1 MSLNDFISE
10 KLGIKQSIEKITS
23 LQTNVWNACMQRYKF
38 SDFLPY
44 MSYDSQK
51 EYYINNDNSF
61 GTVFLCSPRIRM
73 GESTAVAVEEML
85 GKLPENMFIQF
96 TLFGSKNIKDLVE
109 YWRHMHLERAYRE
122 NNELLFKAIE
132 NMSNFYYSKT
142 KEGISNSMASRLKNY
157 YLLVSIK
164 SNSEEDVI
172 SYKHVLKNILTSN
185 NFSPVVAEPEILKPM
200 LYELFNSN
208 HDINNIPSYDRAC
221 YLNRQVIMPTTEIL
235 IKDNELK
242 IDGKSFITLTPQS
255 FPQEAHISDF
265 GEKLGDYISRALDNN
280 QFKDTFL
287 ITASVYPLSKK
298 KTTRV
303 RNNHSMLLTQ
313 KWSETIFRQFA
324 AARKESV
331 SILERIDNQKERL
344 FAFDLNVIVSGDN
357 YDEASL
363 NASTIISYW
372 NKGGGKA
379 IVLDEA
385 LGIHQL
391 NFIAS
396 LPMGINKE
404 YMFDITVKY
413 RSMFPDQISQFIPLE
428 ADYKLNIP
436 NLILFSRR
444 AQIAGLDLFVSSSN
458 YNAYLVATSGAGK
471 SVLLN
476 MLAFNSYARN
486 DRIFI
491 IDQDNSFSKLCDTIN
506 GQYLALD
513 PLQPIS
519 FNPFSGLKNNDRNSF
534 MEDLNYLSDLIYMLG
549 SSKNQDRALED
560 EKLIKAKTQAVMEE
574 LFLSKGNTME
584 VTDIRDELAKVD
596 DQRFKDF
603 ADQLRPFCKEGI
615 YGKYF
620 NGPCEFNIEKEFIV
634 TEFKGLEGHN
644 DLRDPLIMLLI
655 YHINQLMYMSSDRK
669 SRIQI
674 IIDEAHRFLGKNPKM
689 DDFIEQAYRRARK
702 YDASVIIATQ
712 GFDDIYNAKDGGL
725 SRAGTVIVNNS
736 AYKVFMKQT
745 ETSVNMLIKSEVFSL
760 SETDKEILRSIM
772 TLKGE
777 YSELFLMTPD
787 DVKLPYRLVMDKY
800 FYYLTTTDA
809 QDKAKI
815 KELTDQGIS
824 LGEAIELLA
833 NTKTKSNEAKQRSN

>member
-1 MSLNDFISE
+1 MSLSDFINE
-10 KLGIKQSIEKITS
+10 KLGINQSVKKITS

-96 TLFGSKNIKDLVE
+96 TLFGSKNIKDIVE
-109 YWRHMHLERAYRE
+109 YWKYMHLERADRE
-122 NNELLFKAIE
+122 NNELLFKAIK
-132 NMSNFYYSKT
+132 NMEEFYYSKT
-142 KEGISNSMASRLKNY
+142 KEGISSSMTTRLKNY

-172 SYKHVLKNILTSN
+172 SYKHILKNILTSN
-185 NFSPVVAEPEILKPM
+185 NFSPVVAEPEVLKPM
-200 LYELFNSN
+200 LYELFNGN
-208 HDINNIPSYDRAC
+208 HDINNIPNYDRTC
-221 YLNRQVIMPTTEIL
+221 YLNRQVIMPTTEML
-235 IKDNELK
+235 IKDDELK
-242 IDGKSFITLTPQS
+242 IDGRSFISLTPQS
-255 FPQEAHISDF
+255 FPQEAHIADF

-287 ITASVYPLSKK
+287 ITASVCALSKK
-298 KTTRV
+298 KTARV
-303 RNNHSMLLTQ
+303 KGNHSMLLTQ
-313 KWSETIFRQFA
+313 KWSENIFRQFA

-331 SILERIDNQKERL
+331 SILERIDNQKEKL
-344 FAFDLNVIVSGDN
+344 YAFDLNVIVSGDN

-391 NFIAS
+391 NLIAS

-404 YMFDITVKY
+404 YMFDITAKY

-428 ADYKLNIP
+428 ADFKLNIP

-444 AQIAGLDLFVSSSN
+444 AQIAGLDLFVSNSN

-491 IDQDNSFSKLCDTIN
+491 IDQDNSFSKLCDTID

-519 FNPFSGLKNNDRNSF
+519 FNPFSGLKNNDRESF
-534 MEDLNYLSDLIYMLG
+534 MDDLNYLSDLIYMLG

-560 EKLIKAKTQAVMEE
+560 EKLIKAKTQAIMEE

-596 DQRFKDF
+596 DQRFRDF

-725 SRAGTVIVNNS
+725 SRAGTVIINNS
-736 AYKVFMKQT
+736 AYKIFMKQT

-800 FYYLTTTDA
+800 FYYLTTTDPK
-809 QDKAKI
+809 DKAKI
-815 KELTDQGIS
+815 KELTDQGIP

-833 NTKTKSNEAKQRSN
+833 NTKTKSNEAK

>member
-1 MSLNDFISE
+1 MSLSDFISE
-10 KLGIKQSIEKITS
+10 KLGINQSVKKITS

-96 TLFGSKNIKDLVE
+96 TLFGSKNIKDIVE
-109 YWRHMHLERAYRE
+109 YWKYMHLERADRE
-122 NNELLFKAIE
+122 NNELLFKAIK
-132 NMSNFYYSKT
+132 NMEEFYYSKT
-142 KEGISNSMASRLKNY
+142 KEGISSSMTTRLKNY

-172 SYKHVLKNILTSN
+172 SYKHILKNILTSN
-185 NFSPVVAEPEILKPM
+185 NFSPVVAEPEVLKPM
-200 LYELFNSN
+200 LYELFNGN
-208 HDINNIPSYDRAC
+208 HDINNIPNYDRTC

-235 IKDNELK
+235 IKDDELK
-242 IDGKSFITLTPQS
+242 IDGRSFITLTPQS
-255 FPQEAHISDF
+255 FPQEAHIGDF

-287 ITASVYPLSKK
+287 ITASVCALSKK
-298 KTTRV
+298 KTARV
-303 RNNHSMLLTQ
+303 KGNHSMLLTQ
-313 KWSETIFRQFA
+313 KWSENIFRQFA

-331 SILERIDNQKERL
+331 SILERIDNQKEKL
-344 FAFDLNVIVSGDN
+344 YAFDLNVIVSGDN
-357 YDEASL
+357 YNEASL

-391 NFIAS
+391 NLIAS

-428 ADYKLNIP
+428 ADFKLNIP

-471 SVLLN
+471 SVFLN

-491 IDQDNSFSKLCDTIN
+491 IDQDNSFINICDAVG

-513 PLQPIS
+513 PSKPIS
-519 FNPFSGLKNNDRNSF
+519 FNPFSGLKNNDRDSF
-534 MEDLNYLSDLIYMLG
+534 AEDLEYLSRLIYMLG

-560 EKLIKAKTQAVMEE
+560 ERLIKAKTQAIMEE

-596 DQRFKDF
+596 DQRFRDF

-634 TEFKGLEGHN
+634 TEFKGLEGYD
-644 DLRDPLIMLLI
+644 DLKDPLIMLLI
-655 YHINQLMYMSSDRK
+655 YHINQLMYMSTDRK

-702 YDASVIIATQ
+702 YGASAIIATQ

-736 AYKVFMKQT
+736 AYKIFMKQT

-760 SETDKEILRSIM
+760 SETDKEILRSIR
-772 TLKGE
+772 TIKGE

-787 DVKLPYRLVMDKY
+787 DVKLPYRLVVDKY

-809 QDKAKI
+809 TDKAKI
-815 KELTDQGIS
+815 KELTDQGIP

-833 NTKTKSNEAKQRSN
+833 NTKTKSNEAK

>member
-1 MSLNDFISE
+1 MSLSDFINE
-10 KLGIKQSIEKITS
+10 KLGINQSVKKITS

-109 YWRHMHLERAYRE
+109 YWKYMHLERADRE
-122 NNELLFKAIE
+122 NNELLFKAIK
-132 NMSNFYYSKT
+132 NMGEFYYSKT
-142 KEGISNSMASRLKNY
+142 KEGISNSMATRLKNY

-172 SYKHVLKNILTSN
+172 SYKHILKNILTSN
-185 NFSPVVAEPEILKPM
+185 NFSPVVAEPEVLKPM
-200 LYELFNSN
+200 LYELFNGN
-208 HDINNIPSYDRAC
+208 HDINNIPNYDRTC

-235 IKDNELK
+235 IKDDELK
-242 IDGKSFITLTPQS
+242 IDGRSFITLTPQS
-255 FPQEAHISDF
+255 FPQEAHIGDF

-287 ITASVYPLSKK
+287 ITASVCALSKK
-298 KTTRV
+298 KTARV
-303 RNNHSMLLTQ
+303 KGNHSMLLTQ
-313 KWSETIFRQFA
+313 KWSENIFRQFA

-331 SILERIDNQKERL
+331 SILERIDNQKEKL
-344 FAFDLNVIVSGDN
+344 YAFDLNVIVSGDN

-391 NFIAS
+391 NLIAS

-404 YMFDITVKY
+404 YMFDITAKY

-428 ADYKLNIP
+428 ADFKLNIP

-444 AQIAGLDLFVSSSN
+444 AQIAGLDLFVSNSN

-491 IDQDNSFSKLCDTIN
+491 IDQDNSFSKLCDTID

-519 FNPFSGLKNNDRNSF
+519 FNPFSGLKNNDRESF
-534 MEDLNYLSDLIYMLG
+534 MDDLNYLSDLIYMLG

-560 EKLIKAKTQAVMEE
+560 EKLIKAKTQAIMEE

-596 DQRFKDF
+596 DQRFRDF

-725 SRAGTVIVNNS
+725 SRAGTVIINNS
-736 AYKVFMKQT
+736 AYKIFMKQT

-800 FYYLTTTDA
+800 FYYLTTTDPK
-809 QDKAKI
+809 DKAKI
-815 KELTDQGIS
+815 KELTDQGIP

-833 NTKTKSNEAKQRSN
+833 NTKTKSNEAK

>member
-1 MSLNDFISE
+1 MSLGDFIGD
-10 KLGIKQSIEKITS
+10 KLGIKQSVEKITS
-23 LQTNVWNACMQRYKF
+23 LQTNAWNTCMQRYKF

-109 YWRHMHLERAYRE
+109 YWKHMHLERAYKE

-132 NMSNFYYSKT
+132 NMGNFYYSKT
-142 KEGISNSMASRLKNY
+142 KEGISNSMASKLKNY
-157 YLLVSIK
+157 FLLVSIK

-172 SYKHVLKNILTSN
+172 SYKHILKNILTSN

-221 YLNRQVIMPTTEIL
+221 YFNRQIIMPTTEIL

-298 KTTRV
+298 KTSRV

-313 KWSETIFRQFA
+313 KWSEAIFRQFA

-331 SILERIDNQKERL
+331 SILERIDNQKEKL

-391 NFIAS
+391 NLIAS

-404 YMFDITVKY
+404 YMFDITAKY

-428 ADYKLNIP
+428 ADFKLNIP

-444 AQIAGLDLFVSSSN
+444 AQIAGLDLFVSNSN

-519 FNPFSGLKNNDRNSF
+519 FNPFSGLKNNDRESF
-534 MEDLNYLSDLIYMLG
+534 MDDLNYLSDLIYMLG

-560 EKLIKAKTQAVMEE
+560 EKLIKAKTQAIMEE
-574 LFLSKGNTME
+574 LFSSKGNAME

-725 SRAGTVIVNNS
+725 SRAGTVIINNS

-800 FYYLTTTDA
+800 FYYLTTTDPK
-809 QDKAKI
+809 DKAKI

-833 NTKTKSNEAKQRSN
+833 NTKTKSDEAK

>member
-1 MSLNDFISE
+1 MSLSDFINE
-10 KLGIKQSIEKITS
+10 KLGINQSVKKITS

-109 YWRHMHLERAYRE
+109 YWKYMHLERADRE
-122 NNELLFKAIE
+122 NNELLFKAIK
-132 NMSNFYYSKT
+132 NMGEFYYSKT
-142 KEGISNSMASRLKNY
+142 KEGISNSMATRLKNY

-172 SYKHVLKNILTSN
+172 SYKHILKNILTSN
-185 NFSPVVAEPEILKPM
+185 NFSPVVAEPEVLKPM
-200 LYELFNSN
+200 LYELFNGN
-208 HDINNIPSYDRAC
+208 HDINNIPNYDRTC
-221 YLNRQVIMPTTEIL
+221 YLNRQVIMPTTEML
-235 IKDNELK
+235 IKDDELK
-242 IDGKSFITLTPQS
+242 IDGRSFISLTPQS
-255 FPQEAHISDF
+255 FPQEAHIADF

-287 ITASVYPLSKK
+287 ITASVCALSKK
-298 KTTRV
+298 KTARV
-303 RNNHSMLLTQ
+303 KGNHSMLLTQ
-313 KWSETIFRQFA
+313 KWSENIFRQFA

-331 SILERIDNQKERL
+331 SILERIDNQKEKL
-344 FAFDLNVIVSGDN
+344 YAFDLNVIVSGDN

-391 NFIAS
+391 NLIAS

-404 YMFDITVKY
+404 YMFDITAKY

-428 ADYKLNIP
+428 ADFKLNIP

-444 AQIAGLDLFVSSSN
+444 AQIAGLDLFVSNSN

-491 IDQDNSFSKLCDTIN
+491 IDQDNSFSKLCDTID

-519 FNPFSGLKNNDRNSF
+519 FNPFSGLKNNDRESF
-534 MEDLNYLSDLIYMLG
+534 MDDLNYLSDLIYMLG

-560 EKLIKAKTQAVMEE
+560 EKLIKAKTQAIMEE

-584 VTDIRDELAKVD
+584 VTDIRDELVKVD
-596 DQRFKDF
+596 DQRFRDF

-725 SRAGTVIVNNS
+725 SRAGTVIINNS
-736 AYKVFMKQT
+736 AYKIFMKQT

-800 FYYLTTTDA
+800 FYYLTTTDPK
-809 QDKAKI
+809 DKAKI
-815 KELTDQGIS
+815 KELTDQGIP

-833 NTKTKSNEAKQRSN
+833 NTKTKSNEAK

>member
-1 MSLNDFISE
+1 MSLSDFINE
-10 KLGIKQSIEKITS
+10 KLGINQSVKKITS

-109 YWRHMHLERAYRE
+109 YWKYMHLERADRE
-122 NNELLFKAIE
+122 NNELLFKAIK
-132 NMSNFYYSKT
+132 NMGEFYYSKT
-142 KEGISNSMASRLKNY
+142 KEGISNSMATRLKNY

-172 SYKHVLKNILTSN
+172 SYKHILKNILTSN
-185 NFSPVVAEPEILKPM
+185 NFSPVVAEPEVLKPM
-200 LYELFNSN
+200 LYELFNGN
-208 HDINNIPSYDRAC
+208 HDINNIPNYDRTC
-221 YLNRQVIMPTTEIL
+221 YLNRQVIMPTTEML
-235 IKDNELK
+235 IKDDELK
-242 IDGKSFITLTPQS
+242 IDGRSFISLTPQS
-255 FPQEAHISDF
+255 FPQEAHIADF

-287 ITASVYPLSKK
+287 ITASVCALSKK
-298 KTTRV
+298 KTARV
-303 RNNHSMLLTQ
+303 KGNHSMLLTQ
-313 KWSETIFRQFA
+313 KWSENIFRQFA

-331 SILERIDNQKERL
+331 SILERIDNQKEKL
-344 FAFDLNVIVSGDN
+344 YAFDLNVIVSGDN

-391 NFIAS
+391 NLIAS

-404 YMFDITVKY
+404 YMFDITAKY

-428 ADYKLNIP
+428 ADFKLNIP

-444 AQIAGLDLFVSSSN
+444 AQIAGLDLFVSNSN

-491 IDQDNSFSKLCDTIN
+491 IDQDNSFSKLCDTID

-513 PLQPIS
+513 PLQPIN
-519 FNPFSGLKNNDRNSF
+519 FNPFSGLKNNDRESF
-534 MEDLNYLSDLIYMLG
+534 MDDLNYLSDLIYMLG

-560 EKLIKAKTQAVMEE
+560 EKLIKAKTQAIMEE

-596 DQRFKDF
+596 DQRFRDF

-725 SRAGTVIVNNS
+725 SRAGTVIINNS
-736 AYKVFMKQT
+736 AYKIFMKQT

-800 FYYLTTTDA
+800 FYYLTTTDPK
-809 QDKAKI
+809 DKAKI
-815 KELTDQGIS
+815 KELTDQGIP

-833 NTKTKSNEAKQRSN
+833 NTKTKSNEAK

>member
-1 MSLNDFISE
+1 MSLSDFINE
-10 KLGIKQSIEKITS
+10 KLGINQSVKKITS

-109 YWRHMHLERAYRE
+109 YWKYMHLERADRE
-122 NNELLFKAIE
+122 NNELLFKAIK
-132 NMSNFYYSKT
+132 NMGEFYYSKT
-142 KEGISNSMASRLKNY
+142 KEGISNSMATRLKNY

-172 SYKHVLKNILTSN
+172 SYKHILKNILTSN
-185 NFSPVVAEPEILKPM
+185 NFSPVVAEPEVLKPM
-200 LYELFNSN
+200 LYELFNGN
-208 HDINNIPSYDRAC
+208 HDINNIPNYDRTC
-221 YLNRQVIMPTTEIL
+221 YLNRQVIMPTTEML
-235 IKDNELK
+235 IKDDELK
-242 IDGKSFITLTPQS
+242 IDGRSFISLTPQS
-255 FPQEAHISDF
+255 FPQEAHIADF

-287 ITASVYPLSKK
+287 ITASVCALSKK
-298 KTTRV
+298 KTARV
-303 RNNHSMLLTQ
+303 KGNHSMLLTQ
-313 KWSETIFRQFA
+313 KWSENIFRQFA

-331 SILERIDNQKERL
+331 SILERIDNQKEKL
-344 FAFDLNVIVSGDN
+344 YAFDLNVIVSGDN

-391 NFIAS
+391 NLIAS

-404 YMFDITVKY
+404 YMFDITAKY

-428 ADYKLNIP
+428 ADFKLNIP

-444 AQIAGLDLFVSSSN
+444 AQIAGLDLFVSNSN

-491 IDQDNSFSKLCDTIN
+491 IDQDNSFSKLCDTID

-519 FNPFSGLKNNDRNSF
+519 F
-534 MEDLNYLSDLIYMLG
+534 
-549 SSKNQDRALED
+549 
-560 EKLIKAKTQAVMEE
+560 
-574 LFLSKGNTME
+574 
-584 VTDIRDELAKVD
+584 
-596 DQRFKDF
+596 
-603 ADQLRPFCKEGI
+603 
-615 YGKYF
+615 
-620 NGPCEFNIEKEFIV
+620 
-634 TEFKGLEGHN
+634 
-644 DLRDPLIMLLI
+644 
-655 YHINQLMYMSSDRK
+655 
-669 SRIQI
+669 
-674 IIDEAHRFLGKNPKM
+674 
-689 DDFIEQAYRRARK
+689 
-702 YDASVIIATQ
+702 
-712 GFDDIYNAKDGGL
+712 
-725 SRAGTVIVNNS
+725 
-736 AYKVFMKQT
+736 
-745 ETSVNMLIKSEVFSL
+745 
-760 SETDKEILRSIM
+760 
-772 TLKGE
+772 
-777 YSELFLMTPD
+777 
-787 DVKLPYRLVMDKY
+787 
-800 FYYLTTTDA
+800 
-809 QDKAKI
+809 
-815 KELTDQGIS
+815 
-824 LGEAIELLA
+824 
-833 NTKTKSNEAKQRSN
+833 

>member
-1 MSLNDFISE
+1 MSLSDFINE
-10 KLGIKQSIEKITS
+10 KLGINQSVKKITS

-109 YWRHMHLERAYRE
+109 YWKYMHLERADRE
-122 NNELLFKAIE
+122 NNELLFKAIK
-132 NMSNFYYSKT
+132 NMGEFYYSKT
-142 KEGISNSMASRLKNY
+142 KEGISNSMATRLKNY

-172 SYKHVLKNILTSN
+172 SYKHILKNILTSN
-185 NFSPVVAEPEILKPM
+185 NFSPVVAEPEVLKPM
-200 LYELFNSN
+200 LYELFNGN
-208 HDINNIPSYDRAC
+208 HDINNIPNYDRTC
-221 YLNRQVIMPTTEIL
+221 YLNRQVIMPTTEML
-235 IKDNELK
+235 IKDDELK
-242 IDGKSFITLTPQS
+242 IDGRSFISLTPQS
-255 FPQEAHISDF
+255 FPQEAHIADF

-287 ITASVYPLSKK
+287 ITASVCALSKK
-298 KTTRV
+298 KTARV
-303 RNNHSMLLTQ
+303 KGNHSMLLTQ
-313 KWSETIFRQFA
+313 KWSENIFRQFA

-331 SILERIDNQKERL
+331 SILERIDNQKEKL
-344 FAFDLNVIVSGDN
+344 YAFDLNVIVSGDN

-391 NFIAS
+391 NLIAS

-404 YMFDITVKY
+404 YMFDITAKY

-428 ADYKLNIP
+428 ADFKLNIP

-444 AQIAGLDLFVSSSN
+444 AQIAGLDLFVSNSN

-491 IDQDNSFSKLCDTIN
+491 IDQDNSFSKLCDTID

-519 FNPFSGLKNNDRNSF
+519 FNPFSGLKNNDRESF
-534 MEDLNYLSDLIYMLG
+534 MDDLNYLSDLIYMLG

-560 EKLIKAKTQAVMEE
+560 EKLIKAKTQAIMEE

-596 DQRFKDF
+596 DQRFRDF

-725 SRAGTVIVNNS
+725 SRAGTVIINNS
-736 AYKVFMKQT
+736 AYKIFMKQT

-787 DVKLPYRLVMDKY
+787 DVKLPYRLVIDKY
-800 FYYLTTTDA
+800 FYYLTTTDPK
-809 QDKAKI
+809 DKAKI
-815 KELTDQGIS
+815 KELTDQGIP

-833 NTKTKSNEAKQRSN
+833 NTKTKSNEAK

>member
-1 MSLNDFISE
+1 MSLSDFINE
-10 KLGIKQSIEKITS
+10 KLGINQSVKKITS

-109 YWRHMHLERAYRE
+109 YWKYMHLERADRE
-122 NNELLFKAIE
+122 NNELLFKAIK
-132 NMSNFYYSKT
+132 NMGEFYYSKT
-142 KEGISNSMASRLKNY
+142 KEGISNSMATRLKNY

-172 SYKHVLKNILTSN
+172 SYKHILKNILTSN
-185 NFSPVVAEPEILKPM
+185 NFSPVVAEPEVLKPM
-200 LYELFNSN
+200 LYELFNGN
-208 HDINNIPSYDRAC
+208 HDINNIPNYDRTC
-221 YLNRQVIMPTTEIL
+221 YLNRQVIMPTTEML
-235 IKDNELK
+235 IKDDELK
-242 IDGKSFITLTPQS
+242 IDGRSFISLTPQS
-255 FPQEAHISDF
+255 FPQEAHIADF

-287 ITASVYPLSKK
+287 ITASVCALSKK
-298 KTTRV
+298 KTARV
-303 RNNHSMLLTQ
+303 KGNHSMLLTQ
-313 KWSETIFRQFA
+313 KWSENIFRQFA

-331 SILERIDNQKERL
+331 SILERIDNQKEKL
-344 FAFDLNVIVSGDN
+344 YAFDLNVIVSGDN

-391 NFIAS
+391 NLIAS

-404 YMFDITVKY
+404 YMFDITAKY

-428 ADYKLNIP
+428 ADFKLNIP

-444 AQIAGLDLFVSSSN
+444 AQIAGLDLFVSNSN

-491 IDQDNSFSKLCDTIN
+491 IDQDNSFSKLCDTID

-519 FNPFSGLKNNDRNSF
+519 FNPFSGLKNNDRESF
-534 MEDLNYLSDLIYMLG
+534 MDDLNYLSDLIYMLG

-560 EKLIKAKTQAVMEE
+560 EKLIKAKTQAIMEE

-596 DQRFKDF
+596 DQRFRDF

-725 SRAGTVIVNNS
+725 SRAGTVIINNS
-736 AYKVFMKQT
+736 AYKIFMKQLKLL
-745 ETSVNMLIKSEVFSL
+745 LIC
-760 SETDKEILRSIM
+760 
-772 TLKGE
+772 
-777 YSELFLMTPD
+777 
-787 DVKLPYRLVMDKY
+787 
-800 FYYLTTTDA
+800 
-809 QDKAKI
+809 
-815 KELTDQGIS
+815 
-824 LGEAIELLA
+824 
-833 NTKTKSNEAKQRSN
+833 

>member
-1 MSLNDFISE
+1 MSLSDFINE
-10 KLGIKQSIEKITS
+10 KLGINQSVKKITS

-96 TLFGSKNIKDLVE
+96 TLFGSKNIKDIVE
-109 YWRHMHLERAYRE
+109 YWKYMHLERADRE
-122 NNELLFKAIE
+122 NNELLLKAIK
-132 NMSNFYYSKT
+132 NMEKFYYSKT
-142 KEGISNSMASRLKNY
+142 KESISSSMTTRLKNY

-172 SYKHVLKNILTSN
+172 SYKHILKNILTSN
-185 NFSPVVAEPEILKPM
+185 NFSPVVAEPEVLKPM
-200 LYELFNSN
+200 LYELFNGN
-208 HDINNIPSYDRAC
+208 HDINNIPNYDRTC

-235 IKDNELK
+235 IKDDELK
-242 IDGKSFITLTPQS
+242 IDGRSFISLTPQS
-255 FPQEAHISDF
+255 FPQEAHIGDF

-287 ITASVYPLSKK
+287 ITASVCALSKK
-298 KTTRV
+298 KTARV
-303 RNNHSMLLTQ
+303 KGNHSMLLTQ
-313 KWSETIFRQFA
+313 KWSENIFRQFA

-331 SILERIDNQKERL
+331 SILERIDNQKEKL
-344 FAFDLNVIVSGDN
+344 YAFDLNVIVSGDN
-357 YDEASL
+357 YNEASL

-391 NFIAS
+391 NLIAS

-428 ADYKLNIP
+428 ADFKLNIP

-471 SVLLN
+471 SVFLN

-491 IDQDNSFSKLCDTIN
+491 IDQDNSFINICDAVG

-513 PLQPIS
+513 PSKPIS
-519 FNPFSGLKNNDRNSF
+519 FNPFSGLKNNDRDSF
-534 MEDLNYLSDLIYMLG
+534 AEDLEYLSRLIYMLG

-560 EKLIKAKTQAVMEE
+560 ERLIKAKTQAIMEE

-596 DQRFKDF
+596 DQRFRDF

-634 TEFKGLEGHN
+634 TEFKGLEGYD
-644 DLRDPLIMLLI
+644 DLKDPLIMLLI
-655 YHINQLMYMSSDRK
+655 YHINQLMYMSTDRK

-702 YDASVIIATQ
+702 YGASAIIATQ

-736 AYKVFMKQT
+736 AYKIFMKQT

-760 SETDKEILRSIM
+760 SETDKEILRSIR
-772 TLKGE
+772 TIKGE

-787 DVKLPYRLVMDKY
+787 DVKLPYRLVVDKY

-809 QDKAKI
+809 TDKAKI
-815 KELTDQGIS
+815 KELTDQGIP
-824 LGEAIELLA
+824 LGEAIDLLA
-833 NTKTKSNEAKQRSN
+833 NTKTKSNEAK

>member
-1 MSLNDFISE
+1 MSLSDFINE
-10 KLGIKQSIEKITS
+10 KLGINQSAKKITS

-96 TLFGSKNIKDLVE
+96 TLFGSKNIKDIVE
-109 YWRHMHLERAYRE
+109 YWKYMHLERADRE
-122 NNELLFKAIE
+122 NNELLFKAIK
-132 NMSNFYYSKT
+132 NMEEFYYSKT
-142 KEGISNSMASRLKNY
+142 KEGISSSMTTRLKNY

-172 SYKHVLKNILTSN
+172 SYKHILKNILTSN
-185 NFSPVVAEPEILKPM
+185 NFSPVVAEPEVLKPM
-200 LYELFNSN
+200 LYELFNGN
-208 HDINNIPSYDRAC
+208 HDINNIPNYDRTC

-235 IKDNELK
+235 IKDDELK
-242 IDGKSFITLTPQS
+242 IDGRSFISLTPQS
-255 FPQEAHISDF
+255 FPQEAHIGDF

-287 ITASVYPLSKK
+287 ITASVCALSKK
-298 KTTRV
+298 KTARV
-303 RNNHSMLLTQ
+303 KGNHSMLLTQ
-313 KWSETIFRQFA
+313 KWSENIFRQFA

-331 SILERIDNQKERL
+331 SILERIDNQKEKL
-344 FAFDLNVIVSGDN
+344 YAFDLNVIVSGDN
-357 YDEASL
+357 YNEASL

-391 NFIAS
+391 NLIAS

-428 ADYKLNIP
+428 ADFKLNIP

-491 IDQDNSFSKLCDTIN
+491 IDQDNSFINICDAVG

-513 PLQPIS
+513 PSKPIS
-519 FNPFSGLKNNDRNSF
+519 FNPFSGLKNNDRDSF
-534 MEDLNYLSDLIYMLG
+534 AEDLEYLSRLIYMLG

-560 EKLIKAKTQAVMEE
+560 EKLIKAKTQAIMEE

-596 DQRFKDF
+596 DQRFRDF

-634 TEFKGLEGHN
+634 TEFKGLEGYD
-644 DLRDPLIMLLI
+644 DLKDPLIMLLI
-655 YHINQLMYMSSDRK
+655 YHINQLMYMSTDRK

-702 YDASVIIATQ
+702 YGASAIIATQ

-736 AYKVFMKQT
+736 AYKIFMKQT

-760 SETDKEILRSIM
+760 SETDKEILRSIR
-772 TLKGE
+772 TIKGE

-787 DVKLPYRLVMDKY
+787 DVKLPYRLVVDKY

-809 QDKAKI
+809 TDKAKI
-815 KELTDQGIS
+815 KELTDQGIP

-833 NTKTKSNEAKQRSN
+833 NTKTKSNEAK

>member
-1 MSLNDFISE
+1 MSLSDFINE
-10 KLGIKQSIEKITS
+10 KLGINQSVKKITS

-109 YWRHMHLERAYRE
+109 YWKYMHLERADRE
-122 NNELLFKAIE
+122 NNELLLKAIK
-132 NMSNFYYSKT
+132 NMGEFYYSKT
-142 KEGISNSMASRLKNY
+142 KEGISNSMATRLKNY

-172 SYKHVLKNILTSN
+172 SYKHILKNILTSN
-185 NFSPVVAEPEILKPM
+185 NFSPVVAEPEVLKPM
-200 LYELFNSN
+200 LYELFNGN
-208 HDINNIPSYDRAC
+208 HDINNIPNYDRTC

-235 IKDNELK
+235 IKDDELK
-242 IDGKSFITLTPQS
+242 IDGRSFISLTPQS
-255 FPQEAHISDF
+255 FPQEAHIADF

-287 ITASVYPLSKK
+287 ITASVCALPKK
-298 KTTRV
+298 KTARV
-303 RNNHSMLLTQ
+303 KDNHSMLLTQ
-313 KWSETIFRQFA
+313 KWSENIFRQFA

-331 SILERIDNQKERL
+331 SILERIDNQKEKL
-344 FAFDLNVIVSGDN
+344 YAFDLNVIVSGDN
-357 YDEASL
+357 YNEASL

-391 NFIAS
+391 NLIAS

-428 ADYKLNIP
+428 ADFKLNIP

-471 SVLLN
+471 SVFLN

-491 IDQDNSFSKLCDTIN
+491 IDQDNSFINICDAVG

-513 PLQPIS
+513 PSKPIS
-519 FNPFSGLKNNDRNSF
+519 FNPFSGLKNNDRDSF
-534 MEDLNYLSDLIYMLG
+534 AEDLEYLSRLIYMLG

-560 EKLIKAKTQAVMEE
+560 ERLIKAKTQAIMEE

-596 DQRFKDF
+596 DQRFRDF

-634 TEFKGLEGHN
+634 TEFKGLEGYD
-644 DLRDPLIMLLI
+644 DLKDPLIMLLI
-655 YHINQLMYMSSDRK
+655 YHINQLMYMSTDRK

-702 YDASVIIATQ
+702 YGASAIIATQ

-736 AYKVFMKQT
+736 AYKIFMKQT

-760 SETDKEILRSIM
+760 SETDKEILRSIR
-772 TLKGE
+772 TIKGE

-787 DVKLPYRLVMDKY
+787 DVKLPYRLVVDKY

-809 QDKAKI
+809 TDKAKI
-815 KELTDQGIS
+815 KELTDQGIP

-833 NTKTKSNEAKQRSN
+833 NTKTKSNEAK

>member
-1 MSLNDFISE
+1 
-10 KLGIKQSIEKITS
+10 
-23 LQTNVWNACMQRYKF
+23 
-38 SDFLPY
+38 
-44 MSYDSQK
+44 
-51 EYYINNDNSF
+51 
-61 GTVFLCSPRIRM
+61 
-73 GESTAVAVEEML
+73 
-85 GKLPENMFIQF
+85 
-96 TLFGSKNIKDLVE
+96 
-109 YWRHMHLERAYRE
+109 
-122 NNELLFKAIE
+122 
-132 NMSNFYYSKT
+132 
-142 KEGISNSMASRLKNY
+142 
-157 YLLVSIK
+157 
-164 SNSEEDVI
+164 
-172 SYKHVLKNILTSN
+172 NILTSN
-185 NFSPVVAEPEILKPM
+185 NFSPVVAEPEVLKPM
-200 LYELFNSN
+200 LYELFNGN
-208 HDINNIPSYDRAC
+208 HDINNIPNYDRTC
-221 YLNRQVIMPTTEIL
+221 YLNRQVIMPTTEML
-235 IKDNELK
+235 IKDDELK
-242 IDGKSFITLTPQS
+242 IDGRSFISLTPQS
-255 FPQEAHISDF
+255 FPQEAHIADF

-287 ITASVYPLSKK
+287 ITASVCALSKK
-298 KTTRV
+298 KTARV
-303 RNNHSMLLTQ
+303 KGNHSMLLTQ
-313 KWSETIFRQFA
+313 KWSENIFRQFA

-331 SILERIDNQKERL
+331 SILERIDNQKEKL
-344 FAFDLNVIVSGDN
+344 YAFDLNVIVSGDN

-391 NFIAS
+391 NLIAS

-404 YMFDITVKY
+404 YMFDITAKY

-428 ADYKLNIP
+428 ADFKLNIP

-444 AQIAGLDLFVSSSN
+444 AQIAGLDLFVSNSN

-491 IDQDNSFSKLCDTIN
+491 IDQDNSFSKLCDTID

-519 FNPFSGLKNNDRNSF
+519 FNPFSGLKNNDRESF
-534 MEDLNYLSDLIYMLG
+534 MDDLNYLSDLIYMLG

-560 EKLIKAKTQAVMEE
+560 EKLIKAKTQAIMEE

-596 DQRFKDF
+596 DQRFRDF

-725 SRAGTVIVNNS
+725 SRAGTVIINNS
-736 AYKVFMKQT
+736 AYKIFMKQT

-800 FYYLTTTDA
+800 FYYLTTTDPK
-809 QDKAKI
+809 DKAKI
-815 KELTDQGIS
+815 KELTDQGIP

-833 NTKTKSNEAKQRSN
+833 NTKTKSNEAK

>member
-1 MSLNDFISE
+1 MSLSDFINE
-10 KLGIKQSIEKITS
+10 KLGINQSVKKITS

-109 YWRHMHLERAYRE
+109 YWKYMHLERADRE
-122 NNELLFKAIE
+122 NNELLFKAIK
-132 NMSNFYYSKT
+132 NMGEFYYSKT
-142 KEGISNSMASRLKNY
+142 KEGISNSMATRLKNY

-172 SYKHVLKNILTSN
+172 SYKHILKNILTSN
-185 NFSPVVAEPEILKPM
+185 NFSPVVAEPEVLKPM
-200 LYELFNSN
+200 LYELFNGN
-208 HDINNIPSYDRAC
+208 HDINNIPNYDRTC
-221 YLNRQVIMPTTEIL
+221 YLNRQVIMPTTEML
-235 IKDNELK
+235 IKDDELK
-242 IDGKSFITLTPQS
+242 IDGRSFISLTPQS
-255 FPQEAHISDF
+255 FPQEAHIADF
-265 GEKLGDYISRALDNN
+265 GEKLGDYISRTLDNN

-287 ITASVYPLSKK
+287 ITASVCALSKK
-298 KTTRV
+298 KTARV
-303 RNNHSMLLTQ
+303 KGNHSMLLTQ
-313 KWSETIFRQFA
+313 KWSENIFRQFA

-331 SILERIDNQKERL
+331 SILERIDNQKEKL
-344 FAFDLNVIVSGDN
+344 YAFDLNVIVSGDN

-391 NFIAS
+391 NLIAS

-404 YMFDITVKY
+404 YMFDITAKY

-428 ADYKLNIP
+428 ADFKLNIP

-444 AQIAGLDLFVSSSN
+444 AQIAGLDLFVSNSN

-491 IDQDNSFSKLCDTIN
+491 IDQDNSFSKLCDTID

-519 FNPFSGLKNNDRNSF
+519 FNPFSGLKNNDRESF
-534 MEDLNYLSDLIYMLG
+534 MDDLNYLSDLIYMLG

-560 EKLIKAKTQAVMEE
+560 EKLIKAKTQAIMEE

-596 DQRFKDF
+596 DQRFRDF

-725 SRAGTVIVNNS
+725 SRAGTVIINNS
-736 AYKVFMKQT
+736 AYKIFMKQT

-800 FYYLTTTDA
+800 FYYLTTTDPK
-809 QDKAKI
+809 DKAKI
-815 KELTDQGIS
+815 KELTDQGIP

-833 NTKTKSNEAKQRSN
+833 NTKTKSNEAK

>member
-1 MSLNDFISE
+1 MSLSDFINE
-10 KLGIKQSIEKITS
+10 KLGINQSVKKITS

-109 YWRHMHLERAYRE
+109 YWKYMHLERADRE
-122 NNELLFKAIE
+122 NNELLFKAIK
-132 NMSNFYYSKT
+132 NMGEFYYSKT
-142 KEGISNSMASRLKNY
+142 KEGISNSMATRLKNY

-172 SYKHVLKNILTSN
+172 SYKHILKNILTSN
-185 NFSPVVAEPEILKPM
+185 NFSPVVAEPEVLKPM
-200 LYELFNSN
+200 LYELFNGN
-208 HDINNIPSYDRAC
+208 HDINNIPNYDRTC
-221 YLNRQVIMPTTEIL
+221 YLNRQVIMPTTEML
-235 IKDNELK
+235 IKDDELK
-242 IDGKSFITLTPQS
+242 IDGRSFISLTPQS
-255 FPQEAHISDF
+255 FPQEAHIGDF

-287 ITASVYPLSKK
+287 ITASVCALSKK
-298 KTTRV
+298 KTARV
-303 RNNHSMLLTQ
+303 KGNHSMLLTQ
-313 KWSETIFRQFA
+313 KWSENIFRQFA

-331 SILERIDNQKERL
+331 SILERIDNQKEKL
-344 FAFDLNVIVSGDN
+344 YAFDLNVIVSGDN

-391 NFIAS
+391 NLIAS

-404 YMFDITVKY
+404 YMFDITAKY

-428 ADYKLNIP
+428 ADFKLNIP

-444 AQIAGLDLFVSSSN
+444 AQIAGLDLFVSNSN

-491 IDQDNSFSKLCDTIN
+491 IDQDNSFSKLCDTID

-519 FNPFSGLKNNDRNSF
+519 FNPFSGLKNNDRESF
-534 MEDLNYLSDLIYMLG
+534 MDDLNYLSDLIYMLG

-560 EKLIKAKTQAVMEE
+560 EKLIKAKTQAIMED

-596 DQRFKDF
+596 DQRFRDF

-725 SRAGTVIVNNS
+725 SRAGTVIINNS
-736 AYKVFMKQT
+736 AYKIFMKQT

-800 FYYLTTTDA
+800 FYYLTTTDPK
-809 QDKAKI
+809 DKAKI
-815 KELTDQGIS
+815 KELTDQGIP

-833 NTKTKSNEAKQRSN
+833 NTKTKSNEAK

>member
-1 MSLNDFISE
+1 MSLSDFINE
-10 KLGIKQSIEKITS
+10 KLGINQSVKKITS

-61 GTVFLCSPRIRM
+61 GTVFLCSPRIRI

-96 TLFGSKNIKDLVE
+96 TLFGSKNIKDIVE
-109 YWRHMHLERAYRE
+109 YWKYMHLERADRE
-122 NNELLFKAIE
+122 NNELLFKAIK
-132 NMSNFYYSKT
+132 NMEEFYYSKT
-142 KEGISNSMASRLKNY
+142 KEGISSSMTTRLKNY

-172 SYKHVLKNILTSN
+172 SYKHILKNILTSN
-185 NFSPVVAEPEILKPM
+185 NFSPVVAEPEVLKPM
-200 LYELFNSN
+200 LYELFNGN
-208 HDINNIPSYDRAC
+208 HDINNIPNYDRTC

-235 IKDNELK
+235 IKDDELK
-242 IDGKSFITLTPQS
+242 IDGRSFISLTPQS
-255 FPQEAHISDF
+255 FPQEAHIGDF

-287 ITASVYPLSKK
+287 ITASVCALSKK
-298 KTTRV
+298 KTARV
-303 RNNHSMLLTQ
+303 KGNHSMLLTQ
-313 KWSETIFRQFA
+313 KWSENIFRQFA

-331 SILERIDNQKERL
+331 SILERIDNQKEKL
-344 FAFDLNVIVSGDN
+344 YAFDLNVIVSGDN
-357 YDEASL
+357 YNEASL

-391 NFIAS
+391 NLIAS

-428 ADYKLNIP
+428 ADFKLNIP

-491 IDQDNSFSKLCDTIN
+491 IDQDNSFINICDAVG

-513 PLQPIS
+513 PSKPIS
-519 FNPFSGLKNNDRNSF
+519 FNPFSGLKNNDRDSF
-534 MEDLNYLSDLIYMLG
+534 AEDLEYLSRLIYMLG

-560 EKLIKAKTQAVMEE
+560 ERLIKAKTQAIMEE

-596 DQRFKDF
+596 DQRFRDF

-634 TEFKGLEGHN
+634 TEFKGLEGYD
-644 DLRDPLIMLLI
+644 DLKDPLIMLLI
-655 YHINQLMYMSSDRK
+655 YHINQLMYMSTDRK

-702 YDASVIIATQ
+702 YGASAIIATQ

-736 AYKVFMKQT
+736 AYKIFMKQT

-760 SETDKEILRSIM
+760 SETDKEILRSIR
-772 TLKGE
+772 TIKGE

-787 DVKLPYRLVMDKY
+787 DVKLPYRLVVDKY

-809 QDKAKI
+809 TDKAKI
-815 KELTDQGIS
+815 KELTDQGIP
-824 LGEAIELLA
+824 LGEAIDLLA
-833 NTKTKSNEAKQRSN
+833 NTKTKSNEAK

>member
-1 MSLNDFISE
+1 MSLSDFINE
-10 KLGIKQSIEKITS
+10 KLGINQSVKKITS

-109 YWRHMHLERAYRE
+109 YWKYMHLERADRE
-122 NNELLFKAIE
+122 NNELLFKAIK
-132 NMSNFYYSKT
+132 NMGEFYYSKT
-142 KEGISNSMASRLKNY
+142 KEGISNSMATRLKNY

-172 SYKHVLKNILTSN
+172 SYKHILKNILTSN
-185 NFSPVVAEPEILKPM
+185 NFSPVVAEPEVLKPM
-200 LYELFNSN
+200 LYELFNGN
-208 HDINNIPSYDRAC
+208 HDINNIPNYDRTC
-221 YLNRQVIMPTTEIL
+221 YLNRQVIMPTTEML
-235 IKDNELK
+235 IKDDELK
-242 IDGKSFITLTPQS
+242 IDGRSFISLTPQS
-255 FPQEAHISDF
+255 FPQEAHIADF

-287 ITASVYPLSKK
+287 ITASVCALSKK
-298 KTTRV
+298 KTARV
-303 RNNHSMLLTQ
+303 KGNHSMLLTQ
-313 KWSETIFRQFA
+313 KWSENIFRQFA

-331 SILERIDNQKERL
+331 SILERIDNQKEKL
-344 FAFDLNVIVSGDN
+344 YAFDLNVIVSGDN

-391 NFIAS
+391 NLIAS

-404 YMFDITVKY
+404 YMFDITAKY

-428 ADYKLNIP
+428 ADFKLNIP

-444 AQIAGLDLFVSSSN
+444 AQIAGLDLFVSNSN

-491 IDQDNSFSKLCDTIN
+491 IDQDNSFSKLCDTID

-519 FNPFSGLKNNDRNSF
+519 FNPFSGLKNNDRESF
-534 MEDLNYLSDLIYMLG
+534 MDDLNYLSDLIYMLG

-560 EKLIKAKTQAVMEE
+560 EKLIKAKTQAIMEE

-596 DQRFKDF
+596 DQRFRDF

-702 YDASVIIATQ
+702 YGASAIIATQ

-736 AYKVFMKQT
+736 AYKIFMKQT

-760 SETDKEILRSIM
+760 SETDKEILRSIR
-772 TLKGE
+772 TIKGE

-787 DVKLPYRLVMDKY
+787 DVKLPYRLVVDKY

-809 QDKAKI
+809 TDKAKI
-815 KELTDQGIS
+815 KELTDQGIP
-824 LGEAIELLA
+824 LGEAIDLLA
-833 NTKTKSNEAKQRSN
+833 NTKTKSNEAK

>member
-1 MSLNDFISE
+1 MSLSDFINE
-10 KLGIKQSIEKITS
+10 KLGINQSVKKITS

-109 YWRHMHLERAYRE
+109 YWKYMHLERADRE
-122 NNELLFKAIE
+122 NNELLFKAIK
-132 NMSNFYYSKT
+132 NMEEFYYSKT
-142 KEGISNSMASRLKNY
+142 KEGISSSMTTRLKNY

-172 SYKHVLKNILTSN
+172 SYKHILKNILTSN
-185 NFSPVVAEPEILKPM
+185 NFSPVVAEPEVLKPM
-200 LYELFNSN
+200 LYELFNGN
-208 HDINNIPSYDRAC
+208 HDINNIPNYDRTC

-235 IKDNELK
+235 IKDDELK
-242 IDGKSFITLTPQS
+242 IDGRSFISLTPQS
-255 FPQEAHISDF
+255 FPQEAHIGDF

-287 ITASVYPLSKK
+287 ITASVCALSKK
-298 KTTRV
+298 KTARV
-303 RNNHSMLLTQ
+303 KGNHSMLLTQ
-313 KWSETIFRQFA
+313 KWSENIFRQFA

-331 SILERIDNQKERL
+331 SILERIDNQKEKL
-344 FAFDLNVIVSGDN
+344 YAFDLNVIVSGDN
-357 YDEASL
+357 YNEASL

-391 NFIAS
+391 NLIAS

-428 ADYKLNIP
+428 ADFKLNIP

-491 IDQDNSFSKLCDTIN
+491 IDQDNSFINICDAVG

-513 PLQPIS
+513 PSKPIS
-519 FNPFSGLKNNDRNSF
+519 FNPFSGLKNNDRDSF
-534 MEDLNYLSDLIYMLG
+534 AEDLEYLSRLIYMLG

-560 EKLIKAKTQAVMEE
+560 ERLIKAKTQAIMEE

-596 DQRFKDF
+596 DQRFRDF

-634 TEFKGLEGHN
+634 TEFKGLEGYD
-644 DLRDPLIMLLI
+644 DLKDPLIMLLI
-655 YHINQLMYMSSDRK
+655 YHINQLMYMSTDRK

-702 YDASVIIATQ
+702 YGASAIIATQ

-736 AYKVFMKQT
+736 AYKIFMKQT

-760 SETDKEILRSIM
+760 SETDKEILRSIR
-772 TLKGE
+772 TIKGE

-787 DVKLPYRLVMDKY
+787 DVKLPYRLVVDKY

-809 QDKAKI
+809 TDKAKI
-815 KELTDQGIS
+815 KELTDQGIP
-824 LGEAIELLA
+824 LGEAIDLLA
-833 NTKTKSNEAKQRSN
+833 NTKTKSNEAK

>member
-1 MSLNDFISE
+1 MSLSDFINE
-10 KLGIKQSIEKITS
+10 KLGINQSVKKITS

-109 YWRHMHLERAYRE
+109 YWKYMHLERADRE
-122 NNELLFKAIE
+122 NNELLFKAIK
-132 NMSNFYYSKT
+132 NMGEFYYSKT
-142 KEGISNSMASRLKNY
+142 KEGISNSMATRLKNY

-172 SYKHVLKNILTSN
+172 SYKHILKNILTSN
-185 NFSPVVAEPEILKPM
+185 NFSPVVAEPEVLKPM
-200 LYELFNSN
+200 LYELFNGN
-208 HDINNIPSYDRAC
+208 HDINNIPNYDRTC
-221 YLNRQVIMPTTEIL
+221 YLNRQVIMPTTEML
-235 IKDNELK
+235 IKDDELK
-242 IDGKSFITLTPQS
+242 IDGRSFISLTPQS
-255 FPQEAHISDF
+255 FPQEAHIADF

-287 ITASVYPLSKK
+287 ITASVCALSKK
-298 KTTRV
+298 KTARV
-303 RNNHSMLLTQ
+303 KGNHSMLLTQ
-313 KWSETIFRQFA
+313 KWSENIFRQFA

-331 SILERIDNQKERL
+331 SILERIDNQKEKL
-344 FAFDLNVIVSGDN
+344 YAFDLNVIVSGDN

-391 NFIAS
+391 NLIAS

-404 YMFDITVKY
+404 YMFDITAKY

-428 ADYKLNIP
+428 ADFKLNIP

-444 AQIAGLDLFVSSSN
+444 AQIAGLDLFVSNSN

-491 IDQDNSFSKLCDTIN
+491 IDQDNSFSKLCDTID

-519 FNPFSGLKNNDRNSF
+519 FNPFSGLKNNDRESF
-534 MEDLNYLSDLIYMLG
+534 MDDLNYLSDLIYMLG

-560 EKLIKAKTQAVMEE
+560 EKLIKAKTQAIMEE

-596 DQRFKDF
+596 DQRFRDF

-725 SRAGTVIVNNS
+725 SRAGTVIINNS
-736 AYKVFMKQT
+736 AYKIFMKQT

-760 SETDKEILRSIM
+760 SETDKEILRSIV

-800 FYYLTTTDA
+800 FYYLTTTDPK
-809 QDKAKI
+809 DKAKI
-815 KELTDQGIS
+815 KELTDQGIP

-833 NTKTKSNEAKQRSN
+833 NTKTKSNEAK

>member
-1 MSLNDFISE
+1 MSLSDFINE
-10 KLGIKQSIEKITS
+10 KLGINQSVKKITS

-109 YWRHMHLERAYRE
+109 YWKYMHLERADRE
-122 NNELLFKAIE
+122 NNELLFKAIK
-132 NMSNFYYSKT
+132 NMGEFYYSKT
-142 KEGISNSMASRLKNY
+142 KEGISNSMATRLKNY

-172 SYKHVLKNILTSN
+172 SYKHILKNILTSN
-185 NFSPVVAEPEILKPM
+185 NFSPVVAEPEVLKPM
-200 LYELFNSN
+200 LYELFNGN
-208 HDINNIPSYDRAC
+208 HDINNIPNYDRTC
-221 YLNRQVIMPTTEIL
+221 YLNRQVIMPTTEML
-235 IKDNELK
+235 IKDDELK
-242 IDGKSFITLTPQS
+242 IDGRSFISLTPQS
-255 FPQEAHISDF
+255 FPQEAHIADF

-287 ITASVYPLSKK
+287 ITASVCALSKK
-298 KTTRV
+298 KTARV
-303 RNNHSMLLTQ
+303 KGNHSMLLTQ
-313 KWSETIFRQFA
+313 KWSENIFRQFA

-331 SILERIDNQKERL
+331 SILERIDNQKEKL
-344 FAFDLNVIVSGDN
+344 YAFDLNVIVSGDN

-391 NFIAS
+391 NLIAS

-404 YMFDITVKY
+404 YMFDITAKY

-428 ADYKLNIP
+428 ADFKLNIP

-444 AQIAGLDLFVSSSN
+444 AQIAGLDLFVSNSN

-491 IDQDNSFSKLCDTIN
+491 IDQDNSFSKLCDTID

-519 FNPFSGLKNNDRNSF
+519 FNPFSGLKNNDRESF
-534 MEDLNYLSDLIYMLG
+534 MDDLNYLSDLIYMLG

-560 EKLIKAKTQAVMEE
+560 EKLIKAKTQAIMEE

-596 DQRFKDF
+596 DQRFRDF

-712 GFDDIYNAKDGGL
+712 
-725 SRAGTVIVNNS
+725 
-736 AYKVFMKQT
+736 
-745 ETSVNMLIKSEVFSL
+745 
-760 SETDKEILRSIM
+760 
-772 TLKGE
+772 
-777 YSELFLMTPD
+777 
-787 DVKLPYRLVMDKY
+787 
-800 FYYLTTTDA
+800 
-809 QDKAKI
+809 
-815 KELTDQGIS
+815 
-824 LGEAIELLA
+824 
-833 NTKTKSNEAKQRSN
+833 

>member
-1 MSLNDFISE
+1 MSLSDFINE
-10 KLGIKQSIEKITS
+10 KLGINQSVKKITS

-85 GKLPENMFIQF
+85 GKLPENMFMQF

-109 YWRHMHLERAYRE
+109 YWKYMHLERADRE
-122 NNELLFKAIE
+122 NNELLFKAIK
-132 NMSNFYYSKT
+132 NMGEFYYSKT
-142 KEGISNSMASRLKNY
+142 KEGISNSMATRLKNY

-172 SYKHVLKNILTSN
+172 SYKHILKNILTSN
-185 NFSPVVAEPEILKPM
+185 NFSPVVAEPEVLKPM
-200 LYELFNSN
+200 LYELFNGN
-208 HDINNIPSYDRAC
+208 HDINNIPNYDRTC
-221 YLNRQVIMPTTEIL
+221 YLNRQVIMPTTEML
-235 IKDNELK
+235 IKDDELK
-242 IDGKSFITLTPQS
+242 IDGRSFISLTPQS
-255 FPQEAHISDF
+255 FPQEAHIADF

-287 ITASVYPLSKK
+287 ITASVCALSKK
-298 KTTRV
+298 KTARV
-303 RNNHSMLLTQ
+303 KGNHSMLLTQ
-313 KWSETIFRQFA
+313 KWSENIFRQFA

-331 SILERIDNQKERL
+331 SILERIDNQKEKL
-344 FAFDLNVIVSGDN
+344 YAFDLNVIVSGDN

-391 NFIAS
+391 NLIAS

-404 YMFDITVKY
+404 YMFDITAKY

-428 ADYKLNIP
+428 ADFKLNIP

-444 AQIAGLDLFVSSSN
+444 AQIAGLDLFVSNSN

-491 IDQDNSFSKLCDTIN
+491 IDQDNSFSKLCDTID

-519 FNPFSGLKNNDRNSF
+519 FNPFSGLKNNDRESF
-534 MEDLNYLSDLIYMLG
+534 MDDLNYLSDLIYMLG

-560 EKLIKAKTQAVMEE
+560 EKLIKAKTQAIMEE

-596 DQRFKDF
+596 DQRFRDF

-725 SRAGTVIVNNS
+725 SRAGTVIINNS
-736 AYKVFMKQT
+736 AYKIFMKQT

-800 FYYLTTTDA
+800 FYYLTTTDPK
-809 QDKAKI
+809 DKAKI
-815 KELTDQGIS
+815 KELTDQGIP

-833 NTKTKSNEAKQRSN
+833 NTKTKSNEAK

>member
-1 MSLNDFISE
+1 MSLSDFINE
-10 KLGIKQSIEKITS
+10 KLGINQSVKKITS

-109 YWRHMHLERAYRE
+109 YWKYMHLERADRE
-122 NNELLFKAIE
+122 NNELLFKAIK
-132 NMSNFYYSKT
+132 NMEEFYYSKT
-142 KEGISNSMASRLKNY
+142 KEGISSSMTTRLKNY

-172 SYKHVLKNILTSN
+172 SYKHILKNILTSN
-185 NFSPVVAEPEILKPM
+185 NFSPVVAEPEVLKPM
-200 LYELFNSN
+200 LYELFNGN
-208 HDINNIPSYDRAC
+208 HDINNIPNYDRTC

-235 IKDNELK
+235 IKDDELK
-242 IDGKSFITLTPQS
+242 IDGRSFISLTPQS
-255 FPQEAHISDF
+255 FPQEAHIGDF

-287 ITASVYPLSKK
+287 ITASVCALSKK
-298 KTTRV
+298 KTARV
-303 RNNHSMLLTQ
+303 KGNHSMLLTQ
-313 KWSETIFRQFA
+313 KWSENIFRQFA

-331 SILERIDNQKERL
+331 SILERIDNQKEKL
-344 FAFDLNVIVSGDN
+344 YAFDLNVIVSGDN
-357 YDEASL
+357 YNEASL

-391 NFIAS
+391 NLIAS

-428 ADYKLNIP
+428 ADFKLNIP

-491 IDQDNSFSKLCDTIN
+491 IDQDNSFINICDAVG

-513 PLQPIS
+513 PSKPIS
-519 FNPFSGLKNNDRNSF
+519 FNPFSGLKNNDRDSF
-534 MEDLNYLSDLIYMLG
+534 AEDLEYLSRLIYMLG

-560 EKLIKAKTQAVMEE
+560 ERLIKAKTQAIMEE

-596 DQRFKDF
+596 DQRFRDF

-634 TEFKGLEGHN
+634 TEFKGLEGYD
-644 DLRDPLIMLLI
+644 DLKDPLIMLLI
-655 YHINQLMYMSSDRK
+655 YHINQLIYMSTDRK

-702 YDASVIIATQ
+702 YGASAIIATQ

-736 AYKVFMKQT
+736 AYKIFMKQT

-760 SETDKEILRSIM
+760 SETDKEILRSIR
-772 TLKGE
+772 TIKGE

-787 DVKLPYRLVMDKY
+787 DVKLPYRLVVDKY

-809 QDKAKI
+809 TDKAKI
-815 KELTDQGIS
+815 KELTDQGIP
-824 LGEAIELLA
+824 LGEAIDLLA
-833 NTKTKSNEAKQRSN
+833 NTKTKSNEAK

>member
-1 MSLNDFISE
+1 MSLSDFINE
-10 KLGIKQSIEKITS
+10 KLGINQSVKKITS

-109 YWRHMHLERAYRE
+109 YWKYMHLERADRE
-122 NNELLFKAIE
+122 NNELLFKAIK
-132 NMSNFYYSKT
+132 NMGEFYYSKT
-142 KEGISNSMASRLKNY
+142 KEGISNSMATRLKNY

-172 SYKHVLKNILTSN
+172 SYKHILKNILTSN
-185 NFSPVVAEPEILKPM
+185 NFSPVVAEPEVLKPM
-200 LYELFNSN
+200 LYELFNGN
-208 HDINNIPSYDRAC
+208 HDINNIPNYDRTC
-221 YLNRQVIMPTTEIL
+221 YLNRQVIMPTTEML
-235 IKDNELK
+235 IKDDELK
-242 IDGKSFITLTPQS
+242 IDGRSFITLTPQS
-255 FPQEAHISDF
+255 FPQEAHIADF

-287 ITASVYPLSKK
+287 ITASVCALSKK
-298 KTTRV
+298 KTARV
-303 RNNHSMLLTQ
+303 KGNHSMLLTQ
-313 KWSETIFRQFA
+313 KWSENIFRQFA

-331 SILERIDNQKERL
+331 SILERIDNQKEKL
-344 FAFDLNVIVSGDN
+344 YAFDLNVIVSGDN

-391 NFIAS
+391 NLIAS

-404 YMFDITVKY
+404 YMFDITAKY

-428 ADYKLNIP
+428 ADFKLNIP

-444 AQIAGLDLFVSSSN
+444 AQIAGLDLFVSNSN

-491 IDQDNSFSKLCDTIN
+491 IDQDNSFSKLCDTID

-519 FNPFSGLKNNDRNSF
+519 FNPFSGLKNNDRESF
-534 MEDLNYLSDLIYMLG
+534 MDDLNYLSDLIYMLG

-560 EKLIKAKTQAVMEE
+560 EKLIKAKTQAIMEE

-596 DQRFKDF
+596 DQRFRDF

-725 SRAGTVIVNNS
+725 SRAGTVIINNS
-736 AYKVFMKQT
+736 AYKIFMKQT

-760 SETDKEILRSIM
+760 SETDKEILRSIV

-800 FYYLTTTDA
+800 FYYLTTTDPK
-809 QDKAKI
+809 DKAKI
-815 KELTDQGIS
+815 KELTDQGIP

-833 NTKTKSNEAKQRSN
+833 NTKTKSNEAK

>member
-1 MSLNDFISE
+1 MSLSDFINE
-10 KLGIKQSIEKITS
+10 KLGINQSVKKITS

-109 YWRHMHLERAYRE
+109 YWKYMHLERADRE
-122 NNELLFKAIE
+122 NNELLFKAIK
-132 NMSNFYYSKT
+132 NMGEFYYSKT
-142 KEGISNSMASRLKNY
+142 KEGISNSMATRLKNY

-172 SYKHVLKNILTSN
+172 SYKHILKNILTSN
-185 NFSPVVAEPEILKPM
+185 NFSPVVAEPEVLKPM
-200 LYELFNSN
+200 LYELFNGN
-208 HDINNIPSYDRAC
+208 HDINNIPNYDRTC
-221 YLNRQVIMPTTEIL
+221 YLNRQVIMPTTEML
-235 IKDNELK
+235 IKDDELK
-242 IDGKSFITLTPQS
+242 IDGRSFITLTPQS
-255 FPQEAHISDF
+255 FPQEAHIGDF

-287 ITASVYPLSKK
+287 ITASVCALSKK
-298 KTTRV
+298 KTARV
-303 RNNHSMLLTQ
+303 KGNHSMLLTQ
-313 KWSETIFRQFA
+313 KWSENIFRQFA

-331 SILERIDNQKERL
+331 SILERIDNQKEKL
-344 FAFDLNVIVSGDN
+344 YAFDLNVIVSGDN

-372 NKGGGKA
+372 NKGGSKA

-391 NFIAS
+391 NLIAS

-404 YMFDITVKY
+404 YMFDITAKY

-428 ADYKLNIP
+428 ADFKLNIP

-444 AQIAGLDLFVSSSN
+444 AQIAGLDLFVSNSN

-491 IDQDNSFSKLCDTIN
+491 IDQDNSFSKLCDTID

-519 FNPFSGLKNNDRNSF
+519 FNPFSGLKNNDRESF
-534 MEDLNYLSDLIYMLG
+534 MDDLNYLSDLIYMLG

-560 EKLIKAKTQAVMEE
+560 EKLIKAKTQAIMEE

-596 DQRFKDF
+596 DQRFRDF

-725 SRAGTVIVNNS
+725 SRAGTVIINNS
-736 AYKVFMKQT
+736 AYKIFMKQT

-800 FYYLTTTDA
+800 FYYLTTTDPK
-809 QDKAKI
+809 DKAKI
-815 KELTDQGIS
+815 KELTDQGIP

-833 NTKTKSNEAKQRSN
+833 NTKTKSNEAK

>member
-1 MSLNDFISE
+1 MSLSDFINE
-10 KLGIKQSIEKITS
+10 KLGINQSVKKITS

-109 YWRHMHLERAYRE
+109 YWKYMHLERADRE
-122 NNELLFKAIE
+122 NNELLFKAIK
-132 NMSNFYYSKT
+132 NMGEFYYSKT
-142 KEGISNSMASRLKNY
+142 KEGISNSMATRLKNY

-172 SYKHVLKNILTSN
+172 SYKHILKNILTSN
-185 NFSPVVAEPEILKPM
+185 NFSPVVAEPEVLKPM
-200 LYELFNSN
+200 LYELFNGN
-208 HDINNIPSYDRAC
+208 HDINNIPNYDRTC
-221 YLNRQVIMPTTEIL
+221 YLNRQVIMPTTEML
-235 IKDNELK
+235 IKDDELK
-242 IDGKSFITLTPQS
+242 IDGRSFITLTPQS
-255 FPQEAHISDF
+255 FPQEAHIGDF
-265 GEKLGDYISRALDNN
+265 WEKLGDYISRALDNN

-287 ITASVYPLSKK
+287 ITASVCALSKK
-298 KTTRV
+298 KTARV
-303 RNNHSMLLTQ
+303 KGNHSMLLTQ
-313 KWSETIFRQFA
+313 KWSENIFRQFA

-331 SILERIDNQKERL
+331 SILERIDNQKEKL
-344 FAFDLNVIVSGDN
+344 YAFDLNVIVSGDN

-391 NFIAS
+391 NLIAS

-404 YMFDITVKY
+404 YMFDITAKY

-428 ADYKLNIP
+428 ADFKLNIP

-444 AQIAGLDLFVSSSN
+444 AQIAGLDLFVSNSN

-491 IDQDNSFSKLCDTIN
+491 IDQDNSFSKLCDTID

-519 FNPFSGLKNNDRNSF
+519 FNPFSGLKNNDRESF
-534 MEDLNYLSDLIYMLG
+534 MDDLNYLSDLIYMLG

-560 EKLIKAKTQAVMEE
+560 EKLIKAKTQAIMEE

-596 DQRFKDF
+596 DQRFRDF

-725 SRAGTVIVNNS
+725 SRAGTVIINNS
-736 AYKVFMKQT
+736 AYKIFMKQT

-800 FYYLTTTDA
+800 FYYLTTTDPK
-809 QDKAKI
+809 DKAKI
-815 KELTDQGIS
+815 KELTDQGIP

-833 NTKTKSNEAKQRSN
+833 NTKTKSNEAK

>member
-1 MSLNDFISE
+1 MSLSDFINE
-10 KLGIKQSIEKITS
+10 KLGINQSVKKITS

-109 YWRHMHLERAYRE
+109 YWKYMHLERADRE
-122 NNELLFKAIE
+122 NNELLFKAIK
-132 NMSNFYYSKT
+132 NMEEFYYSKT
-142 KEGISNSMASRLKNY
+142 KEGISNSMATRLKNY

-172 SYKHVLKNILTSN
+172 SYKHILKNILTSN
-185 NFSPVVAEPEILKPM
+185 NFSPVVAEPEVLKPM
-200 LYELFNSN
+200 LYELFNGN
-208 HDINNIPSYDRAC
+208 HDINNIPNYDRTC

-235 IKDNELK
+235 IKDDELK
-242 IDGKSFITLTPQS
+242 IDGRSFISLTPQS
-255 FPQEAHISDF
+255 FPQEAHIGDF

-287 ITASVYPLSKK
+287 ITASVCALSKK
-298 KTTRV
+298 KTARV
-303 RNNHSMLLTQ
+303 KGNHSMLLTQ
-313 KWSETIFRQFA
+313 KWSENIFRQFA

-331 SILERIDNQKERL
+331 SILERIDNQKEKL
-344 FAFDLNVIVSGDN
+344 YAFDLNVIVSGDN
-357 YDEASL
+357 YNEASL

-391 NFIAS
+391 NLIAS

-428 ADYKLNIP
+428 ADFKLNIP

-491 IDQDNSFSKLCDTIN
+491 IDQDNSFINICDAVG

-513 PLQPIS
+513 PSKPIS
-519 FNPFSGLKNNDRNSF
+519 FNPFSGLKNNDRDSF
-534 MEDLNYLSDLIYMLG
+534 AEDLEYLSRLIYMLG

-560 EKLIKAKTQAVMEE
+560 ERLIKAKTQAIMEE

-596 DQRFKDF
+596 DQRFRDF

-634 TEFKGLEGHN
+634 TEFKGLEGYD
-644 DLRDPLIMLLI
+644 DLKDPLIMLLI
-655 YHINQLMYMSSDRK
+655 YHINQLMYMSTDRK

-702 YDASVIIATQ
+702 YGASAIIATQ

-736 AYKVFMKQT
+736 AYKIFMKQT

-760 SETDKEILRSIM
+760 SETDKEILRSIR
-772 TLKGE
+772 TIKGE

-787 DVKLPYRLVMDKY
+787 DVKLPYRLVVDKY

-809 QDKAKI
+809 TDKAKI
-815 KELTDQGIS
+815 KELTDQGIP
-824 LGEAIELLA
+824 LGEAIDLLA
-833 NTKTKSNEAKQRSN
+833 NTKTKSNEAK

>member
-1 MSLNDFISE
+1 MSLSDFINE
-10 KLGIKQSIEKITS
+10 KLGINQSVKKITS

-109 YWRHMHLERAYRE
+109 YWKYMHLERADRE
-122 NNELLFKAIE
+122 NNELLFKAIK
-132 NMSNFYYSKT
+132 NMGEFYYSKT
-142 KEGISNSMASRLKNY
+142 KEGISNSMATRLKNY

-172 SYKHVLKNILTSN
+172 SYKHILKNILTSN
-185 NFSPVVAEPEILKPM
+185 NFSPVVAEPEVLKPM
-200 LYELFNSN
+200 LYELFNGN
-208 HDINNIPSYDRAC
+208 HDINNIPNYDRTC
-221 YLNRQVIMPTTEIL
+221 YLNRQVIMPTTEML
-235 IKDNELK
+235 IKDDELK
-242 IDGKSFITLTPQS
+242 IDGRSFISLTPQL
-255 FPQEAHISDF
+255 FPQEAHIADF

-287 ITASVYPLSKK
+287 ITASVCALSKK
-298 KTTRV
+298 KTARV
-303 RNNHSMLLTQ
+303 KGNHSMLLTQ
-313 KWSETIFRQFA
+313 KWSENIFRQFA

-331 SILERIDNQKERL
+331 SILERIDNQKEKL
-344 FAFDLNVIVSGDN
+344 YAFDLNVIVSGDN

-391 NFIAS
+391 NLIAS

-404 YMFDITVKY
+404 YMFDITAKY

-428 ADYKLNIP
+428 ADFKLNIP

-444 AQIAGLDLFVSSSN
+444 AQIAGLDLFVSNSN

-491 IDQDNSFSKLCDTIN
+491 IDQDNSFSKLCDTID

-519 FNPFSGLKNNDRNSF
+519 FNPFSGLKNNDRESF
-534 MEDLNYLSDLIYMLG
+534 MDDLNYLSDLIYMLG

-560 EKLIKAKTQAVMEE
+560 EKLIKAKTQAIMEE

-596 DQRFKDF
+596 DQRFRDF

-655 YHINQLMYMSSDRK
+655 YHINQLMYMSTDRK

-725 SRAGTVIVNNS
+725 SRAGTVIINNS
-736 AYKVFMKQT
+736 AYKIFMKQT

-800 FYYLTTTDA
+800 FYYLTTTDPK
-809 QDKAKI
+809 DKAKI
-815 KELTDQGIS
+815 KELTDQGIP

-833 NTKTKSNEAKQRSN
+833 NTKTKSNEAK

>member
-1 MSLNDFISE
+1 MSLSDFINE
-10 KLGIKQSIEKITS
+10 KLGINQSVKKITS

-109 YWRHMHLERAYRE
+109 YWKYMHLERADRE
-122 NNELLFKAIE
+122 NNELLFKAIK
-132 NMSNFYYSKT
+132 NMGEFYYSKT
-142 KEGISNSMASRLKNY
+142 KEGISSSMTTRLKNY

-172 SYKHVLKNILTSN
+172 SYKHILKNILTSN
-185 NFSPVVAEPEILKPM
+185 NFSPVVAEPEVLKPM
-200 LYELFNSN
+200 LYELFNGN
-208 HDINNIPSYDRAC
+208 HDINNIPNYDRTC

-235 IKDNELK
+235 IKDDELK
-242 IDGKSFITLTPQS
+242 IDGRSFISLTPQS
-255 FPQEAHISDF
+255 FPQEAHIGDF

-287 ITASVYPLSKK
+287 ITASVCALSKK
-298 KTTRV
+298 KTARV
-303 RNNHSMLLTQ
+303 KGNHSMLLTQ
-313 KWSETIFRQFA
+313 KWSENIFRQFA

-331 SILERIDNQKERL
+331 SILERIDNQKEKL
-344 FAFDLNVIVSGDN
+344 YAFDLNVIVSGDN
-357 YDEASL
+357 YNEASL

-391 NFIAS
+391 NLIAS

-428 ADYKLNIP
+428 ADFKLNIP

-491 IDQDNSFSKLCDTIN
+491 IDQDNSFINICDAVG

-513 PLQPIS
+513 PSKPIS
-519 FNPFSGLKNNDRNSF
+519 FNPFSGLKNNDRDSF
-534 MEDLNYLSDLIYMLG
+534 AEDLEYLSRLIYMLG

-560 EKLIKAKTQAVMEE
+560 EKLIKAKTQAIMEE

-596 DQRFKDF
+596 DQRFRDF

-634 TEFKGLEGHN
+634 TEFKGLEGYD
-644 DLRDPLIMLLI
+644 DLKDPLIMLLI
-655 YHINQLMYMSSDRK
+655 YHINQLMYMSTDRK

-702 YDASVIIATQ
+702 YGASAIIATQ

-736 AYKVFMKQT
+736 AYKIFMKQT

-760 SETDKEILRSIM
+760 SETDKEILRSIR
-772 TLKGE
+772 TIKGE

-787 DVKLPYRLVMDKY
+787 DVKLPYRLVVDKY

-809 QDKAKI
+809 TDKAKI
-815 KELTDQGIS
+815 KELTDQGIP
-824 LGEAIELLA
+824 LGEAIDLLA
-833 NTKTKSNEAKQRSN
+833 NTKTKSNEAK

>member
-1 MSLNDFISE
+1 MSLSDFINE
-10 KLGIKQSIEKITS
+10 KLGINQSVKKITS

-109 YWRHMHLERAYRE
+109 YWKYMHLERADRE
-122 NNELLFKAIE
+122 NNELLFKAIKNIGE
-132 NMSNFYYSKT
+132 FYYSKT
-142 KEGISNSMASRLKNY
+142 KEGISNSMATRLKNY

-172 SYKHVLKNILTSN
+172 SYKHILKNILTSN
-185 NFSPVVAEPEILKPM
+185 NFSPVVAEPEVLKPM
-200 LYELFNSN
+200 LYELFNGN
-208 HDINNIPSYDRAC
+208 HDINNIPNYDRTC
-221 YLNRQVIMPTTEIL
+221 YLNRQVIMPTTEML
-235 IKDNELK
+235 IKDDELK
-242 IDGKSFITLTPQS
+242 IDGRSFISLTPQS
-255 FPQEAHISDF
+255 FPQEAHIADF

-287 ITASVYPLSKK
+287 ITASVCALSKK
-298 KTTRV
+298 KTARV
-303 RNNHSMLLTQ
+303 KGNHSMLLTQ
-313 KWSETIFRQFA
+313 KWSENIFRQFA

-331 SILERIDNQKERL
+331 SILERIDNQKEKL
-344 FAFDLNVIVSGDN
+344 YAFDLNVIVSGDN

-391 NFIAS
+391 NLIAS

-404 YMFDITVKY
+404 YMFDITAKY

-428 ADYKLNIP
+428 ADFKLNIP

-444 AQIAGLDLFVSSSN
+444 AQIAGLDLFVSNSN

-491 IDQDNSFSKLCDTIN
+491 IDQDNSFSKLCDTID

-519 FNPFSGLKNNDRNSF
+519 FNPFSGLKNNDRESF
-534 MEDLNYLSDLIYMLG
+534 MDDLNYLSDLIYMLG

-560 EKLIKAKTQAVMEE
+560 EKLIKAKTQAIMEE

-596 DQRFKDF
+596 DQRFRDF

-725 SRAGTVIVNNS
+725 SRAGTVIINNS
-736 AYKVFMKQT
+736 AYKIFMKQT

-800 FYYLTTTDA
+800 FYYLTTTDPK
-809 QDKAKI
+809 DKAKI
-815 KELTDQGIS
+815 KELTDQGIP

-833 NTKTKSNEAKQRSN
+833 NTKTKSNEAK

>member
-1 MSLNDFISE
+1 MSLSDFINE
-10 KLGIKQSIEKITS
+10 KLGINQSVKKITS

-109 YWRHMHLERAYRE
+109 YWKYMHLERADRE
-122 NNELLFKAIE
+122 NNELLFKAIK
-132 NMSNFYYSKT
+132 NMGEFYYSKT
-142 KEGISNSMASRLKNY
+142 KEGISNSMATRLKNY

-172 SYKHVLKNILTSN
+172 SYKHILKNILTSN
-185 NFSPVVAEPEILKPM
+185 NFSPVVAEPEVLKPM
-200 LYELFNSN
+200 LYELFNGN
-208 HDINNIPSYDRAC
+208 HDINNIPNYDRTC
-221 YLNRQVIMPTTEIL
+221 YLNRQVIMPTTEML
-235 IKDNELK
+235 IKDDELK
-242 IDGKSFITLTPQS
+242 IDGRSFISLTPQS
-255 FPQEAHISDF
+255 FPQEAHIADF

-287 ITASVYPLSKK
+287 ITASVCALSKK
-298 KTTRV
+298 KTARV
-303 RNNHSMLLTQ
+303 KGNHSMLLTQ
-313 KWSETIFRQFA
+313 KWSENIFRQFA

-331 SILERIDNQKERL
+331 SILERIDNQKEKL
-344 FAFDLNVIVSGDN
+344 YAFDLNVIVSGDN
-357 YDEASL
+357 YNEASL

-391 NFIAS
+391 NLIAS

-428 ADYKLNIP
+428 ADFKLNIP

-491 IDQDNSFSKLCDTIN
+491 IDQDNSFINICDAVG

-513 PLQPIS
+513 PSKPIS
-519 FNPFSGLKNNDRNSF
+519 FNPFSGLKNNDRDSF
-534 MEDLNYLSDLIYMLG
+534 AEDLEYLSRLIYMLG

-560 EKLIKAKTQAVMEE
+560 ERLIKAKTQAIMEE

-596 DQRFKDF
+596 DQRFRDF

-634 TEFKGLEGHN
+634 TEFKGLEGYD
-644 DLRDPLIMLLI
+644 DLKDPLIMLLI
-655 YHINQLMYMSSDRK
+655 YHINQLMYMSTDRK

-702 YDASVIIATQ
+702 YGASAIIATQ

-736 AYKVFMKQT
+736 AYKIFMKQT

-760 SETDKEILRSIM
+760 SETDKEILRSIR
-772 TLKGE
+772 TIKGE

-787 DVKLPYRLVMDKY
+787 DVKLPYRLVVDKY

-809 QDKAKI
+809 TDKAKI
-815 KELTDQGIS
+815 KELTDQGIP
-824 LGEAIELLA
+824 LGEAIDLLA
-833 NTKTKSNEAKQRSN
+833 NTKTKSNEAK

>member
-1 MSLNDFISE
+1 MSLSDFINE
-10 KLGIKQSIEKITS
+10 KLGINQSVKKITS

-109 YWRHMHLERAYRE
+109 YWKYMHLERADRE
-122 NNELLFKAIE
+122 NNELLFKAIK
-132 NMSNFYYSKT
+132 NMGEFYYSKT
-142 KEGISNSMASRLKNY
+142 KEGISNSMATRLKNY

-172 SYKHVLKNILTSN
+172 SYKHILKNILTSN
-185 NFSPVVAEPEILKPM
+185 NFSPVVAEPEVLKPM
-200 LYELFNSN
+200 LYELFNGN
-208 HDINNIPSYDRAC
+208 HDINNIPNYDRTC
-221 YLNRQVIMPTTEIL
+221 YLNRQVIMPTTEML
-235 IKDNELK
+235 IKDDELK
-242 IDGKSFITLTPQS
+242 IDGRSFISLTPQS
-255 FPQEAHISDF
+255 FPQEAHIADF

-287 ITASVYPLSKK
+287 ITASVCALSKK
-298 KTTRV
+298 KTARV
-303 RNNHSMLLTQ
+303 KGNHSMLLTQ
-313 KWSETIFRQFA
+313 KWSENIFRQFA

-331 SILERIDNQKERL
+331 SILERIDNQKEKL
-344 FAFDLNVIVSGDN
+344 YAFDLNVIVSGDN

-391 NFIAS
+391 NLIAS

-428 ADYKLNIP
+428 ADFKLNIP

-444 AQIAGLDLFVSSSN
+444 AQIAGLDLFVSNSN

-491 IDQDNSFSKLCDTIN
+491 IDQDNSFSKLCDTID

-519 FNPFSGLKNNDRNSF
+519 FNPFSGLKNNDRESF
-534 MEDLNYLSDLIYMLG
+534 MDDLNYLSDLIYMLG

-560 EKLIKAKTQAVMEE
+560 EKLIKAKTQAIMED

-596 DQRFKDF
+596 DQRFRDF

-725 SRAGTVIVNNS
+725 SRAGTVIINNS
-736 AYKVFMKQT
+736 AYKIFMKQT

-760 SETDKEILRSIM
+760 SETDKEILRSIV

-800 FYYLTTTDA
+800 FYYLTTTDPK
-809 QDKAKI
+809 DKAKI
-815 KELTDQGIS
+815 KELTDQGIP

-833 NTKTKSNEAKQRSN
+833 NTKTKSNEAK

>member
-1 MSLNDFISE
+1 MSLSDFINE
-10 KLGIKQSIEKITS
+10 KLGINQSVKKITS

-96 TLFGSKNIKDLVE
+96 TLFGSKNIKDIVE
-109 YWRHMHLERAYRE
+109 YWKYMHLERADRE
-122 NNELLFKAIE
+122 NNELLFKAIK
-132 NMSNFYYSKT
+132 NMEEFYYSKT
-142 KEGISNSMASRLKNY
+142 KEGISSSMTTRLKNY

-172 SYKHVLKNILTSN
+172 SYKHILKNILTSN
-185 NFSPVVAEPEILKPM
+185 NFSPVVAEPEVLKPM
-200 LYELFNSN
+200 LYELFNGN
-208 HDINNIPSYDRAC
+208 HDINNIPNYDRTC

-235 IKDNELK
+235 IKDDELK
-242 IDGKSFITLTPQS
+242 IDGRSFISLTPQS
-255 FPQEAHISDF
+255 FPQEAHIGDF

-287 ITASVYPLSKK
+287 ITASVCALSKK
-298 KTTRV
+298 KTARV
-303 RNNHSMLLTQ
+303 KGNHSMLLTQ
-313 KWSETIFRQFA
+313 KWSENIFRQFA

-331 SILERIDNQKERL
+331 SILERIDNQKEKL
-344 FAFDLNVIVSGDN
+344 YAFDLNVIVSGDN
-357 YDEASL
+357 YNEASL

-372 NKGGGKA
+372 NKGGSKA

-391 NFIAS
+391 NLIAS

-428 ADYKLNIP
+428 ADFKLNIP

-444 AQIAGLDLFVSSSN
+444 AQIAGLDLFVSNSN
-458 YNAYLVATSGAGK
+458 YNAYLVATSGVGK

-491 IDQDNSFSKLCDTIN
+491 IDQDNSFINICDVVG

-519 FNPFSGLKNNDRNSF
+519 FNPFSGLKNNDRESF
-534 MEDLNYLSDLIYMLG
+534 MDDLNYLSDLIYMLG

-560 EKLIKAKTQAVMEE
+560 EKLIKAKTQAIMEE

-584 VTDIRDELAKVD
+584 VTDIRDKLAKVD
-596 DQRFKDF
+596 DQRFRDF

-725 SRAGTVIVNNS
+725 SRAGTVIINNS
-736 AYKVFMKQT
+736 AYKIFMKQT

-800 FYYLTTTDA
+800 FYYLTTTDPK
-809 QDKAKI
+809 DKAKI
-815 KELTDQGIS
+815 KELTDQGIP

-833 NTKTKSNEAKQRSN
+833 NTKTKSNEAK

>member
-1 MSLNDFISE
+1 MSLSDFINE
-10 KLGIKQSIEKITS
+10 KLGINQSVKKITS

-109 YWRHMHLERAYRE
+109 YWKYMHLERADRE
-122 NNELLFKAIE
+122 NNELLFKAIK
-132 NMSNFYYSKT
+132 NMGEFYYSKT
-142 KEGISNSMASRLKNY
+142 KEGISNSMATRLKNY

-172 SYKHVLKNILTSN
+172 SYKHILKNILTSN
-185 NFSPVVAEPEILKPM
+185 NFSPVVAEPEVLKPM
-200 LYELFNSN
+200 LYELFNGN
-208 HDINNIPSYDRAC
+208 HDINNIPNYDRTC
-221 YLNRQVIMPTTEIL
+221 YLNRQVIMPTTEML
-235 IKDNELK
+235 IKDDELK
-242 IDGKSFITLTPQS
+242 IDGRSFISLTPQS
-255 FPQEAHISDF
+255 FPQEAHIADF

-287 ITASVYPLSKK
+287 ITASVCALSKK
-298 KTTRV
+298 KTARV
-303 RNNHSMLLTQ
+303 KGNHSMLLTQ
-313 KWSETIFRQFA
+313 KWSENIFRQFA

-331 SILERIDNQKERL
+331 SILERIDNQKEKL
-344 FAFDLNVIVSGDN
+344 YAFDLNVIVSGDN

-391 NFIAS
+391 NLIAS

-404 YMFDITVKY
+404 YMFDITAKY

-428 ADYKLNIP
+428 ADFKLNIP

-444 AQIAGLDLFVSSSN
+444 AQIAGLDLFVSNSN

-491 IDQDNSFSKLCDTIN
+491 IDQDNSFSKLCDTID

-519 FNPFSGLKNNDRNSF
+519 FNPFSGLKNNDRESF
-534 MEDLNYLSDLIYMLG
+534 MDDLNYLSDLIYMLG

-560 EKLIKAKTQAVMEE
+560 EKLIKAKTQAIMEE

-596 DQRFKDF
+596 DQRFRDF

-725 SRAGTVIVNNS
+725 SRAGTVIINNS
-736 AYKVFMKQT
+736 AYKIFMKQT

-800 FYYLTTTDA
+800 FYYLTTTDPK
-809 QDKAKI
+809 DKAKI
-815 KELTDQGIS
+815 KELTDQGIP
-824 LGEAIELLA
+824 LGEAIDLLA
-833 NTKTKSNEAKQRSN
+833 NTKTKSNEAK

>member
-1 MSLNDFISE
+1 MSLSDFINE
-10 KLGIKQSIEKITS
+10 KLGINQSVKKITS

-109 YWRHMHLERAYRE
+109 YWKYMHLERADRE
-122 NNELLFKAIE
+122 NNELLFKAIK
-132 NMSNFYYSKT
+132 NMGEFYYSKT
-142 KEGISNSMASRLKNY
+142 KEGISNSMATRLKNY

-164 SNSEEDVI
+164 SNSEEDII
-172 SYKHVLKNILTSN
+172 SYKHILKNILTSN
-185 NFSPVVAEPEILKPM
+185 NFSPVVAEPEVLKPM
-200 LYELFNSN
+200 LYELFNGN
-208 HDINNIPSYDRAC
+208 HDINNIPNYDRTC
-221 YLNRQVIMPTTEIL
+221 YLNRQVIMPTTEML
-235 IKDNELK
+235 IKDDELK
-242 IDGKSFITLTPQS
+242 IDGRSFISLTPQS
-255 FPQEAHISDF
+255 FPQEAHIADF

-287 ITASVYPLSKK
+287 ITASVCALSKK
-298 KTTRV
+298 KTARV
-303 RNNHSMLLTQ
+303 KGNHSMLLTQ
-313 KWSETIFRQFA
+313 KWSENIFRQFA

-331 SILERIDNQKERL
+331 SILERIDNQKEKL
-344 FAFDLNVIVSGDN
+344 YAFDLNVIVSGDN

-391 NFIAS
+391 NLIAS

-404 YMFDITVKY
+404 YMFDITAKY

-428 ADYKLNIP
+428 ADFKLNIP

-444 AQIAGLDLFVSSSN
+444 AQIAGLDLFVSNSN

-491 IDQDNSFSKLCDTIN
+491 IDQDNSFSKLCDTID

-519 FNPFSGLKNNDRNSF
+519 FNPFSGLKNNDRESF
-534 MEDLNYLSDLIYMLG
+534 MDDLNYLSDLIYMLG

-560 EKLIKAKTQAVMEE
+560 EKLIKAKTQAIMEE

-596 DQRFKDF
+596 DQRFRDF

-725 SRAGTVIVNNS
+725 SRAGTVIINNS
-736 AYKVFMKQT
+736 AYKIFMKQT

-800 FYYLTTTDA
+800 FYYLTTTDPK
-809 QDKAKI
+809 DKAKI
-815 KELTDQGIS
+815 KELTDQGIP

-833 NTKTKSNEAKQRSN
+833 NTKTKSNEAK

>member
-1 MSLNDFISE
+1 MSLSDFINE
-10 KLGIKQSIEKITS
+10 KLGINQSVKKITS

-109 YWRHMHLERAYRE
+109 YWKYMHLERADRE
-122 NNELLFKAIE
+122 NNELLFKAIK
-132 NMSNFYYSKT
+132 NMGEFYYSKT
-142 KEGISNSMASRLKNY
+142 KEGISNSMATRLKNY

-172 SYKHVLKNILTSN
+172 SYKHILKNILTSN
-185 NFSPVVAEPEILKPM
+185 NFSPVVAEPEVLKPM
-200 LYELFNSN
+200 LYELFNGN
-208 HDINNIPSYDRAC
+208 HDINNIPNYDRTC
-221 YLNRQVIMPTTEIL
+221 YLNRQVIMPTTEML
-235 IKDNELK
+235 IKDDELK
-242 IDGKSFITLTPQS
+242 IDGRSFISLTPQS
-255 FPQEAHISDF
+255 FPQEAHIADF

-287 ITASVYPLSKK
+287 ITASVCALSKK
-298 KTTRV
+298 KTARV
-303 RNNHSMLLTQ
+303 KGNHSMLLTQ
-313 KWSETIFRQFA
+313 KWSENIFRQFA

-331 SILERIDNQKERL
+331 SILERIDNQKEKL
-344 FAFDLNVIVSGDN
+344 YAFDLNVIVSGDN

-391 NFIAS
+391 NLIAS

-404 YMFDITVKY
+404 YMFDITAKY

-428 ADYKLNIP
+428 ADFKLNIP

-491 IDQDNSFSKLCDTIN
+491 IDQDNSFSKLCDTID

-519 FNPFSGLKNNDRNSF
+519 FNPFSGLKNNDRESF
-534 MEDLNYLSDLIYMLG
+534 MDDLNYLSDLIYMLG

-560 EKLIKAKTQAVMEE
+560 EKLIKAKTQAIMED

-596 DQRFKDF
+596 DQRFRDF

-725 SRAGTVIVNNS
+725 SRAGTVIINNS
-736 AYKVFMKQT
+736 AYKIFMKQT

-800 FYYLTTTDA
+800 FYYLTTTDPK
-809 QDKAKI
+809 DKAKI
-815 KELTDQGIS
+815 KELTDQGIP

-833 NTKTKSNEAKQRSN
+833 NTKTKSNEAK

>member
-1 MSLNDFISE
+1 MSLSDFINE
-10 KLGIKQSIEKITS
+10 KLGINQSVKKITS

-109 YWRHMHLERAYRE
+109 YWKYMHLERADRE
-122 NNELLFKAIE
+122 NNELLFKAIK
-132 NMSNFYYSKT
+132 NMGEFYYSKT
-142 KEGISNSMASRLKNY
+142 KEGISNSMATRLKNY

-172 SYKHVLKNILTSN
+172 SYKHILKNILTSN
-185 NFSPVVAEPEILKPM
+185 NFSPVVAEPEVLKPM
-200 LYELFNSN
+200 LYELFNGN
-208 HDINNIPSYDRAC
+208 HDINNIPNYDRTC
-221 YLNRQVIMPTTEIL
+221 YLNRQVIMPTTEML
-235 IKDNELK
+235 IKDDELK
-242 IDGKSFITLTPQS
+242 IDGRSFISLTPQS
-255 FPQEAHISDF
+255 FPQEAHIADF

-287 ITASVYPLSKK
+287 ITASVCALSKK
-298 KTTRV
+298 KTARV
-303 RNNHSMLLTQ
+303 KGNHSMLLTQ
-313 KWSETIFRQFA
+313 KWSENIFRQFA

-331 SILERIDNQKERL
+331 SILERIDNQKEKL
-344 FAFDLNVIVSGDN
+344 YAFDLNVIVSGDN

-372 NKGGGKA
+372 NKGGSKA

-391 NFIAS
+391 NLIAS

-404 YMFDITVKY
+404 YMFDITAKY

-428 ADYKLNIP
+428 ADFKLNIP

-444 AQIAGLDLFVSSSN
+444 AQIAGLDLFVSNSN

-491 IDQDNSFSKLCDTIN
+491 IDQDNSFSKLCDTID

-519 FNPFSGLKNNDRNSF
+519 FNPFSGLKNNDRESF
-534 MEDLNYLSDLIYMLG
+534 MDDLNYLSDLIYMLG

-560 EKLIKAKTQAVMEE
+560 EKLIKAKTQAIMEE

-596 DQRFKDF
+596 DQRFRDF

-725 SRAGTVIVNNS
+725 SRAGTVIINNS
-736 AYKVFMKQT
+736 AYKIFMKQT

-800 FYYLTTTDA
+800 FYYLTTTDPK
-809 QDKAKI
+809 DKAKI
-815 KELTDQGIS
+815 KELTDQGIP

-833 NTKTKSNEAKQRSN
+833 NTKTKSNEAK

>member
-1 MSLNDFISE
+1 MSLSDFINE
-10 KLGIKQSIEKITS
+10 KLGINQSVKKITS

-109 YWRHMHLERAYRE
+109 YWKYMHLERADRE
-122 NNELLFKAIE
+122 NNELLFKAIK
-132 NMSNFYYSKT
+132 NMGEFYYSKT
-142 KEGISNSMASRLKNY
+142 KEGISNSMATRLKNY

-172 SYKHVLKNILTSN
+172 SYKHILKNILTSN
-185 NFSPVVAEPEILKPM
+185 NFSPVVAEPEVLKPM
-200 LYELFNSN
+200 LYELFNGN
-208 HDINNIPSYDRAC
+208 HDINNIPNYDRTC

-235 IKDNELK
+235 IKDDELK
-242 IDGKSFITLTPQS
+242 IDGRSFISLTPQS
-255 FPQEAHISDF
+255 FPQEAHIADF

-287 ITASVYPLSKK
+287 ITASVCALSKK
-298 KTTRV
+298 KTARV
-303 RNNHSMLLTQ
+303 KGNHSMLLTQ
-313 KWSETIFRQFA
+313 KWSENIFRQFA

-331 SILERIDNQKERL
+331 SILERIDNQKEKL
-344 FAFDLNVIVSGDN
+344 YAFDLNVIVSGDN

-391 NFIAS
+391 NLIAS

-404 YMFDITVKY
+404 YMFDITAKY

-428 ADYKLNIP
+428 ADFKLNIP

-444 AQIAGLDLFVSSSN
+444 AQIAGLDLFVSNSN

-491 IDQDNSFSKLCDTIN
+491 IDQDNSFSKLCDTID

-519 FNPFSGLKNNDRNSF
+519 FNPFSGLKNNDRESF
-534 MEDLNYLSDLIYMLG
+534 MDDLNYLSDLIYMLG

-560 EKLIKAKTQAVMEE
+560 EKLIKAKTQAIMEE

-596 DQRFKDF
+596 DQRFRDF

-725 SRAGTVIVNNS
+725 SRAGTVIINNS
-736 AYKVFMKQT
+736 AYKIFMKQT

-760 SETDKEILRSIM
+760 SETDKEILRSIR
-772 TLKGE
+772 TIKGE

-800 FYYLTTTDA
+800 FYYLTTTDPK
-809 QDKAKI
+809 DKAKI
-815 KELTDQGIS
+815 KELTDQGIP

-833 NTKTKSNEAKQRSN
+833 NTKTKSNEAK

>member
-1 MSLNDFISE
+1 MSLSDFINE
-10 KLGIKQSIEKITS
+10 KLGINQSVKKITS

-96 TLFGSKNIKDLVE
+96 TLFGSKNIKDIVE
-109 YWRHMHLERAYRE
+109 YWKYMHLERADRE
-122 NNELLFKAIE
+122 NNELLFKAIK
-132 NMSNFYYSKT
+132 NMEEFYYSKT
-142 KEGISNSMASRLKNY
+142 KEGISSSMTTRLKNY

-172 SYKHVLKNILTSN
+172 SYKHILKNILTSN
-185 NFSPVVAEPEILKPM
+185 NFSPVVAEPEVLKPM
-200 LYELFNSN
+200 LYELFNGN
-208 HDINNIPSYDRAC
+208 HDINNIPNYDRTC

-235 IKDNELK
+235 IKDDELK
-242 IDGKSFITLTPQS
+242 IDGRSFISLTPQS
-255 FPQEAHISDF
+255 FPQEAHIGDF

-287 ITASVYPLSKK
+287 ITASVCALSKK
-298 KTTRV
+298 KTARV
-303 RNNHSMLLTQ
+303 KGNHSMLLTQ
-313 KWSETIFRQFA
+313 KWSENIFRQFA

-331 SILERIDNQKERL
+331 SILERIDNQKEKL
-344 FAFDLNVIVSGDN
+344 YAFDLNVIVSGDN
-357 YDEASL
+357 YNEASL

-391 NFIAS
+391 NLIAS

-428 ADYKLNIP
+428 ADFKLNIP

-491 IDQDNSFSKLCDTIN
+491 IDQDNSFINICDAVG

-513 PLQPIS
+513 PSKPIS
-519 FNPFSGLKNNDRNSF
+519 FNPFSGLKNNDRDSF
-534 MEDLNYLSDLIYMLG
+534 AEDLEYLSRLIYMLG

-560 EKLIKAKTQAVMEE
+560 ERLIKAKTQAIMEE

-596 DQRFKDF
+596 DQRFRDF

-634 TEFKGLEGHN
+634 TEFKGLEGYD
-644 DLRDPLIMLLI
+644 DLKDPLIMLLI
-655 YHINQLMYMSSDRK
+655 YHINQLMYMSTDRK

-702 YDASVIIATQ
+702 YGASAIIATQ

-736 AYKVFMKQT
+736 AYKIFMKQT

-760 SETDKEILRSIM
+760 SETDKEILRSIR
-772 TLKGE
+772 TIKGE

-787 DVKLPYRLVMDKY
+787 DVKLPYRLVVDKY

-809 QDKAKI
+809 TDKAKI
-815 KELTDQGIS
+815 KELTDQGIP
-824 LGEAIELLA
+824 LGEAIDLLV
-833 NTKTKSNEAKQRSN
+833 NTKTKSNEAK

>member
-1 MSLNDFISE
+1 MSLSDFINE
-10 KLGIKQSIEKITS
+10 KLGINQSVKKITS

-109 YWRHMHLERAYRE
+109 YWKYMHLERADRE
-122 NNELLFKAIE
+122 NNELLFKAIK
-132 NMSNFYYSKT
+132 NMGEFYYSKT
-142 KEGISNSMASRLKNY
+142 KEGISSSMTTRLKNY

-172 SYKHVLKNILTSN
+172 SYKHILKNILTSN
-185 NFSPVVAEPEILKPM
+185 NFSPVVAEPEVLKPM
-200 LYELFNSN
+200 LYELFNGN
-208 HDINNIPSYDRAC
+208 HDINNIPNYDRTC

-235 IKDNELK
+235 IKDDELK
-242 IDGKSFITLTPQS
+242 IDGRSFISLTPQS
-255 FPQEAHISDF
+255 FPQEAHIGDF

-287 ITASVYPLSKK
+287 ITASVCALSKK
-298 KTTRV
+298 KTARV
-303 RNNHSMLLTQ
+303 KGNHSMLLTQ
-313 KWSETIFRQFA
+313 KWSENIFRQFA

-331 SILERIDNQKERL
+331 SILERIDNQKEKL
-344 FAFDLNVIVSGDN
+344 YAFDLNVIVSGDN

-391 NFIAS
+391 NLIAS

-404 YMFDITVKY
+404 YMFDITAKY

-428 ADYKLNIP
+428 ADFKLNIP

-444 AQIAGLDLFVSSSN
+444 AQIAGLDLFVSNSN

-491 IDQDNSFSKLCDTIN
+491 IDQDNSFSKLCDTID

-519 FNPFSGLKNNDRNSF
+519 FNPFSGLKNNDRESF
-534 MEDLNYLSDLIYMLG
+534 MDDLNYLSDLIYMLG

-560 EKLIKAKTQAVMEE
+560 EKLIKAKTQAIMEE

-596 DQRFKDF
+596 DQRFRDF

-725 SRAGTVIVNNS
+725 SRAGTVIINNS
-736 AYKVFMKQT
+736 AYKIFMKQT

-800 FYYLTTTDA
+800 FYYLTTTDPK
-809 QDKAKI
+809 DKAKI
-815 KELTDQGIS
+815 KELTDQGIP

-833 NTKTKSNEAKQRSN
+833 NTKTKSNEAK

>member
-1 MSLNDFISE
+1 MSLSDFINE
-10 KLGIKQSIEKITS
+10 KLGINQSVKKITS

-96 TLFGSKNIKDLVE
+96 TLFGSKNIKDIVE
-109 YWRHMHLERAYRE
+109 YWKYMHLERADRE
-122 NNELLFKAIE
+122 NNELLFKAIK
-132 NMSNFYYSKT
+132 NMEEFYYSKT
-142 KEGISNSMASRLKNY
+142 KEGISSSMTTRLKNY

-172 SYKHVLKNILTSN
+172 SYKHILKNILTSN
-185 NFSPVVAEPEILKPM
+185 NFSPVVAEPEVLKPM
-200 LYELFNSN
+200 LYELFNGN
-208 HDINNIPSYDRAC
+208 HDINNIPNYDRTC

-235 IKDNELK
+235 IKDDELK
-242 IDGKSFITLTPQS
+242 IDGRSFISLTPQS
-255 FPQEAHISDF
+255 FPQEAHIGDF

-287 ITASVYPLSKK
+287 ITASVCALSKK
-298 KTTRV
+298 KTARV
-303 RNNHSMLLTQ
+303 KGNHSMLLTQ
-313 KWSETIFRQFA
+313 KWSENIFRQFA

-331 SILERIDNQKERL
+331 SILERIDNQKEKL
-344 FAFDLNVIVSGDN
+344 YAFDLNVIVSGDN
-357 YDEASL
+357 YNEASL

-372 NKGGGKA
+372 NKGGSKA

-391 NFIAS
+391 NLIAS

-428 ADYKLNIP
+428 ADFKLNIP

-458 YNAYLVATSGAGK
+458 YNAYLVATSGVGK

-491 IDQDNSFSKLCDTIN
+491 IDQDNSFINICDAVG

-513 PLQPIS
+513 PSKPIS
-519 FNPFSGLKNNDRNSF
+519 FNPFSGLKNNDRDSF
-534 MEDLNYLSDLIYMLG
+534 AEDLEYLSRLIYMLG

-560 EKLIKAKTQAVMEE
+560 ERLIKAKTQAIMEE

-596 DQRFKDF
+596 DQRFRDF

-634 TEFKGLEGHN
+634 TEFKGLEGYD
-644 DLRDPLIMLLI
+644 DLKDPLIMLLI
-655 YHINQLMYMSSDRK
+655 YHINQLMYMSTDRK

-702 YDASVIIATQ
+702 YGASAIIATQ

-736 AYKVFMKQT
+736 AYKIFMKQT

-760 SETDKEILRSIM
+760 SETDKEILRSIR
-772 TLKGE
+772 TIKGE

-787 DVKLPYRLVMDKY
+787 DVKLPYRLVLDKY

-809 QDKAKI
+809 TDKAKI
-815 KELTDQGIS
+815 KELTDQGIP
-824 LGEAIELLA
+824 LGEAIDLLA
-833 NTKTKSNEAKQRSN
+833 NTKTKSNEAK